1 MATEADVPEAICIA
15 KGEGVDRS
23 LAIEQLDK
31 TVDQCFPV
39 ELSKSKGDLDQH
51 PEIHT
56 DKPFADGEN
65 VQVEYSMKVQSKNNS
80 FGISEGE
87 HFLDPLSEISQADQ
101 SNQAGMEVPKNEA
114 QLQKGT
120 QVGEGVEETG
130 TEENEVIEERKEK
143 FEQDI
148 EKHDIVNA
156 AGIISEKV
164 KTGDANLEVE
174 EVEESTNETTV
185 DQHVQVISNQQDS
198 IKEDVQCLEKEESSE
213 VDIIGA
219 EKADGNAESY
229 HKEASDLLEA
239 TIFQEYEA
247 SISTLDLTDSSFK
260 KDIELETNVHNTS
273 DTNPILQEEFEE
285 ETSTKVTS
293 NDEKD
298 SQQTLQNYEPKE
310 ELQKFPE
317 VTLEDAKAESAI
329 ENAEVISCTEEAR
342 TLQNTPEFF
351 EKEEANP
358 VHCPKENDTITEE
371 VFEATSTEK
380 ETAEHALPE
389 IHTAENHPQEF
400 NEEKSRDYQASVE
413 AADLSTDTEEKKLE
427 EQAIEEKSSSL
438 VEEETT
444 QQISREEEVHATN
457 SKEEEKEADTKC
469 EEPIEVADTTREIE
483 FENIE
488 QRTETNKDL
497 NVPIPEEEAYAEES
511 TKEFVQNNSFLSEVS
526 EVKTKEIIQENHP
539 TVSDYGLV
547 YGEVSQV
554 SALKEAEAEN
564 EEHVNNTPEEKGL
577 QTILTDE
584 TVVETGDHAQAGE
597 NLTSIEK
604 IEKEIQTAE
613 GEGERD
619 LKEFKEEDKE
629 PVDNAGIAPEEGLA
643 TILTDQPALHI
654 EDIELQAE
662 ESVDS
667 KDKSEEQILT
677 AADEGGNGFIEAQT
691 ENKEQ
696 VTDADIASE
705 EKGPETI
712 LTDETALDIKDID
725 VQAEKDF
732 SSKENLEKQVPVVA
746 DEGDTCLKEAEEEKE
761 QEALPTILTGE
772 PPLDIE
778 VIDVQAEES
787 FSPQE
792 KLEELIP
799 AVADEGDTGLKE
811 AEEENKEQVKIT
823 DSAPEEKVTIG
834 ERALDNE
841 DIELQ
846 VEEIV
851 SSKDNLEKQIPTTA
865 DEGDTG
871 LKEPE
876 EENKEQVK
884 SIDIS
889 TEDKGLATI
898 LTDETTHDAEDT
910 DVKAGEYIKS
920 TDIEGE
926 SCSTEPQ
933 EENKEKVTY
942 TGITPEET
950 ILNSQEKLE
959 EQVPVVA
966 DEGDTGLNEAE
977 EENKE
982 QIKSKDTSPEEKGL
996 PIISTDDTALDSDRI
1011 ELQSEENVSSTDNLE
1026 KQIPTEEAEHGLTEA
1041 EAENKEQ
1048 ATITDITT
1056 EVKSVP
1062 TTLTD
1067 QTALD
1072 SEKIELHAEENVNST
1087 DYLEKQIPTAADE
1100 GEDILT
1106 EAKAETKEQVT
1117 ITDIT
1122 PEEKGVATIL
1132 TDERSLEIE
1141 DIDVQ
1146 AEESS
1151 NSKENLE
1158 EEISAAPVL
1167 GDTCVKEDEKEN
1179 KEQVKSSDSSHE
1191 GKGLAT
1197 ILTEETTQDIE
1208 YTDVKAG
1215 ADFNSGDILEKQIPT
1230 AVYEGETDSKEV
1242 EAENKEQVE
1251 TTEIAP
1257 EEKGLATIL
1266 IDETA
1271 EGIEVIDVQAGEIN
1285 SKEVLEKQIPTALDE
1300 GETDLKEAEAD
1311 IKEQV
1316 ETTDIVPEQ
1325 KGVETILSDER
1336 ALDLED
1342 VHVQEQENFN
1352 SNENLESQIPTTV
1365 GEGETDLNEGEA
1377 EIKEQV
1383 KCTETGVEEKDVTT
1397 ILRDETVVEVQD
1409 VDIKA
1414 EEKPIEAG
1422 EGEKKV
1428 GILDDIPV
1436 NVYNTE
1442 LVEEVTV
1449 EQSYQVPSHE
1459 EAEPKIAV
1467 ENEKSEDH
1475 PERNH
1480 MIVEEV
1486 IDEPKITSRDFSEE
1500 QIIEGNVASSTPES
1514 IEEDTVKSSQ
1524 DNEKETIELKE
1535 EGSCTE
1541 NAKDENAS
1549 DLTREYIP
1557 EDAPKQIKDE
1567 HYNAVKSENEIL
1579 EDSQTIEVDE
1589 STTCETKNIEK
1600 SEEIPSTLPVKY
1612 EEVQQGEE
1620 SCTESTKEE
1629 NASDLTREYVPED
1642 ATEQIKDED
1651 CNAVESKNE
1660 ILEDSQI
1667 VQVDEST
1674 TCETKNLETTE
1685 EIPSTLPVKYEE
1697 VQQGEGS
1704 YTESTKE
1711 ENASDLTREY
1721 VLEDA
1726 TEQIKD
1732 EDCNAVKSKNEI
1744 VEDSQIVQVDEST
1757 TCETKNLERSEE
1769 ILSTLPVKYDEVQQ
1783 GEGSSP
1789 APTEPL
1795 KEDHTLSVQVAKDD
1809 DGDNGAVNITET
1821 GAKVPPN
1828 DEEDSPEV
1836 LQKYEPEEEI
1846 TELPHV
1852 KPEETTPESSSENAE
1867 VITCTKEEIQESLDK
1882 EKDTKESDT
1891 SSGEVLETT
1900 ITEALPEIHT
1910 VEDTTERATEYQACI
1925 EAAELST
1932 EGEKEN
1938 SEEQTTREVS
1948 SSLIVETSEESSKE
1962 VEEKNEGQVECKDSI
1977 EEAKSETL
1985 EDTTEPKPVSEEESN
2000 KSLVEDNSFSSEA
2013 SEKEIE
2019 KEIQG
2024 EYSSTVRSFD
2034 SEVVSD
2040 ETGLTEA
2047 TAEDK
2052 EQVETTQIAP
2062 EEKDNEGTDVHN
2074 TELVGEAIVEPS
2086 FQVQTLEE
2094 KAAPKLEVED
2104 ETDKSDDLPEKNNKI
2119 CEEVL
2124 DEPKITDRVFNEE
2137 QITEGNIANLT
2148 IEPIEEQETV
2158 KDCQSE
2164 EKETEKLNEEGS
2176 SIENTKEGNANDIST
2191 ECVPEDIDEKLKEC
2205 IEETVE
2211 SKEQIIEGKVA
2222 SFTPESIED
2231 DTVKNSED
2239 SEKETIELKEEGSCT
2254 ESIKEENASE
2264 LSPEYIQ
2271 EDGSKNFKDDKEDAL
2286 KSEEEILEDSQTVG
2300 LDESTTCET
2309 INVER
2314 SEETLSALPVKHDEG
2329 SSPAPTEASK
2339 QENIDEDTSS
2349 VQETKDKDGAV
2360 TVTEAS
2366 AEVPSN
2372 DEDDSPHVLQKYEP
2386 EEELTILR
2394 DVPPEEMKPEPS
2406 SEIEEV
2412 ITCTKEETQESLD
2425 KEKDTKESDTSTGEA
2440 CIEAAELS
2448 TEGEKEEQT
2457 TQEVSSSP
2465 IGEETAEES
2474 SKEEE
2479 KKEAHEECKEA
2490 IERDSSFLSK
2500 ASEKEIEK
2508 EIQGEYSS
2516 TVRSFDS
2523 EVASGERGL
2532 KEAPEQVE
2540 TTHIAPEE
2548 KDIGSKDIYNTEL
2561 VGETVEPSS
2570 QVQTLEEE
2578 VETKLVV
2585 EDETEKSDDHPE
2597 KGDKICEEVLDEP
2610 KITDRD
2616 FHEEQITEGNVAS
2629 CASESVEEGTV
2640 KDYQADE
2647 KERGSDE
2654 MSLMEATTED
2664 KEQVETTQIAP
2675 EEKDNEDTNVYNTEL
2690 VGETVEPSF
2699 QVQTVEPSFQEQII
2713 EGKVTSFTPESIED
2727 DTVKNS
2733 QDSEKEIIE
2742 LKEEESCTESI
2753 KEENASELSPEYIQ
2767 EDGSKNFKD
2776 DKEDALKSEEEI
2788 LEDSQTVG
2796 VVEST
2801 TCETVNV
2808 ERSEDTLIALPAKYD
2823 EGSSPAPTEASK
2835 QENIDEDTSSV
2846 QETKD
2851 NYGAVTV
2858 TETSAEV
2865 PSNDEDDSPQVLQKY
2880 EPEEELTILRDV
2892 QPEEMKPEPSSEIE
2906 EVITCT
2912 KEETQESLDKEK
2924 DTKESDTSTGEACIE
2939 AAELSTEGEKEK
2951 QTTQEVSSSPIEE
2964 TTEESS
2970 KEEEKKK
2977 AHEECKEAIEGDSSL
2992 LSKASEKEIEKE
3004 IQGEYSSTIRSFDS
3018 EVVSDEKGL
3027 TGATEQVETTHIAP
3041 EEKDIG
3047 GKDVYNTELVGETVE
3062 PSSQVQ
3068 TLEEEVETKLEVED
3082 ETDKS
3087 DDHPEKRDKICE
3099 EVLDEPKITDRDF
3112 HEEQIT
3118 EGNVASCASE
3128 SVEEGTVKDY
3138 QADEKER
3145 GSDETSLME
3154 ATTEDKEQVETTQI
3168 APEEKDNE
3176 GTDVHNTELVGEA
3189 IVEPSF
3195 QVQTLE
3201 EKAAPKLEVED
3212 DTDKSDDLPEKNNKI
3227 CEEVLDDPKITYRDF
3242 NEEQI
3247 TEGIVANLTTEP
3259 IEEQEMVKDYQGK
3272 ERETEKSNEEGSSIE
3287 NIKEGNANDISTE
3300 CVPEDIDEKLKECI
3314 EEAVESKEQIIE
3326 GNFVT
3331 STPELIEEDTVKNS
3345 QDSEKETIELKEEGT
3360 CTESIKEENATELSP
3375 EYIQEDGS
3383 KKFKDDK
3390 EDALKSEEQI
3400 LEDSQTVGVVE
3411 STTCETVNV
3420 ERSEDILIALPAK
3433 YDEGSSPAPT
3443 EASKQENID
3452 EDTSS
3457 VQETKDNYGAV
3468 TVTETSAE
3476 VPSNDEDD
3484 SPQVLQKYEP
3494 EEELTILRDV
3504 QPEEMKPEPSSEIE
3518 EVITCTKEETQESLD
3533 KEKDTKES
3541 DISTGEACIEAAELS
3556 TEGEKEE
3563 QTTQEV
3569 SSSPIEET
3577 TEESSKEEEKKKAH
3591 EECKETIEGDSSFLS
3606 KASEKEIEKEIQG
3619 EYSSTVRS
3627 FDSEVASGERGLTEA
3642 TEQVETTHIAPEEK
3656 DIGGKDVYNTELVG
3670 ETVEPSSQVQ
3680 TLEEVETKLE
3690 VEDETDKSDDR
3701 PEKSDKI
3708 CEVVLDEPE
3717 TTDRDFHEEQITEGN
3732 VASCAS
3738 GSVEEETVT
3747 DDQGEE
3753 RETEKLN
3760 EEGSSIEN
3768 TKESNSND
3776 ISTESVPKD
3785 TVKECTGEAVESKQ
3799 EILQESQKDDR
3810 DEETFPIK
3818 VAGDNDDYNGT
3829 VVLPEASA
3837 EVTSIGEESSEVTQI
3852 LELGEKHAQVE
3863 TSDLADEIEVRDL
3876 EDKVSVAETT
3886 EEETKE
3892 VEVSKL
3898 ALEKLDS
3905 DAPEEETTESSEVV
3919 PESDTK
3925 STDVVAQDEIIDD
3938 QTLDEGISKEPSTLL
3953 SEEKEVK
3960 ASEDEHAKE
3969 AEVPTEE
3976 DRGDLLAARS
3986 VEESCLPKEEP
3997 RELKVSEL
4005 ALERLD
4011 TGENEEETKETSETV
4026 SKSDSQS
4033 IGVVSEDEITT
4044 YQTQCEGEKE
4054 VKASELVQET
4064 LVADAPEE
4072 ETKDGSAM
4080 VPKVDSESIG
4090 ELVKE
4095 EIIADQT
4102 LPDVISTEQL
4112 QIPYTALVPE
4122 EKELKA
4128 SEHEHETTSVDKN
4141 IEGENPKEVEVPADE
4156 DKQELSAA
4164 TPTETCLQTE
4174 ESRDTELA
4182 LHKLDAGETEEEMK
4196 ETFETVTKSDSQSV
4210 VVASGDDMVV
4220 DQTPCEG
4227 ITDTPLSKER
4237 ELGASEALEKL
4248 DDEDTEEIK
4257 EGPEIVPKFDSGIIE
4272 VVSNDE
4278 ITIDQTFNEGVMK
4291 EQIQSPSSTLLPE
4304 EKEHETTAQDKSTEQ
4319 ECTKEVEVSA
4329 DEDTQ
4334 ALLAARP
4341 VEEECLQKEE
4351 PSELNVSELALEK
4364 LDAGD
4369 TEEANETFKTVS
4381 RSDFPSIAADT
4392 KEEITADETLSKGV
4406 TDIPLEIPS
4415 YTSLHEEKEP
4425 KASELD
4431 LEKLD
4436 ADTPEEEIKEGSEVI
4451 PQSVSQS
4458 SCEVSKDDI
4467 ITDQL
4472 EIPSSAPLPD
4482 EKELK
4487 ASEHEPETIIDDKNI
4502 EDENLKEVEEPTD
4515 EATKDVFVARSVEE
4529 TCLQKEEPSE
4539 LKVPELAPEK
4549 LEADETVEVKEIF
4562 ERVSKSDSQSIN
4574 AVSKDDTI
4582 ADQTLCDVKT
4592 DMPLDIPSYTS
4603 VPKENEEAKEDVTE
4617 LALEKLDADATEEV
4631 KKGSEVTPKSDLQST
4646 DVVVKDEIIADQVL
4660 HEGITKEQ
4668 LLIQS
4673 STLPPEEK
4681 ELNETEHELGTATQ
4695 DKNREEEYAKEIEV
4709 TADGDKGDVFVASS
4723 EEKTHLQKEEP
4734 RELKVSEL
4742 SPENV
4747 GEGEEEI
4754 TATFESTDA
4763 VSREETIAE
4772 QALHQNDEQLQ
4783 IASPTLLP
4791 KEKEEATE
4799 QKEELEDCKVLEL
4812 SPKGETEKETKEA
4825 FETAPEVSSQS
4836 IGELPTDEIVN
4847 QILISEEKKCENT
4860 TTINN
4865 AGEESMSVVETPN
4878 DEGRIDTKSAEETSI
4893 PIEEPRE
4900 LNVSDLDPSSQYTE
4914 RDSSNEVHEEKDIYI
4929 DSNEAK
4935 KNEASNEEKNLK
4947 VATSDSKAEDSCE
4960 TTIEANQTA
4969 KIQVPNEEI
4978 KEEKEVAKDSQLISI
4993 GEVNTRESQQ
5003 ENESRQEKYPEEK
5016 NDTFT
5021 APSEHHH
5028 EVPEVDKTGSAS
5040 EDIEKQVKPDDKSSM
5055 DHSQDEAEGRI
5066 QETVIHLGLENQ
5078 GDEINCENSTT
5089 EVTYPVEKDSSV
5101 EVFQG
5106 VLGVEETDKT
5116 TQNTKQLEK
5125 ESHATDIP
5133 SSKDDALNF
5142 LQDPKLEDSKPSN
5155 DTLVARETKEE
5166 KFCESGIETADPTS
5180 AQISLS
5186 ERLMDESTKERM
5198 KVVTHLTEEKEPTV
5212 GKELQANEAEE
5223 EEHENVEEAKT
5234 DEDTEHKRAYQ
5245 GYDEPVIVEASRDTE
5260 VKVTPKKSHNILS
5273 GMGSKVK
5280 HSISKVKKAIIG
5292 KSSNSKTQS
5301 EK

>member
-2479 KKEAHEECKEA
+2479 KK
-2490 IERDSSFLSK
+2490 
-2500 ASEKEIEK
+2500 
-2508 EIQGEYSS
+2508 
-2516 TVRSFDS
+2516 
-2523 EVASGERGL
+2523 
-2532 KEAPEQVE
+2532 
-2540 TTHIAPEE
+2540 
-2548 KDIGSKDIYNTEL
+2548 
-2561 VGETVEPSS
+2561 
-2570 QVQTLEEE
+2570 
-2578 VETKLVV
+2578 
-2585 EDETEKSDDHPE
+2585 
-2597 KGDKICEEVLDEP
+2597 
-2610 KITDRD
+2610 
-2616 FHEEQITEGNVAS
+2616 
-2629 CASESVEEGTV
+2629 
-2640 KDYQADE
+2640 
-2647 KERGSDE
+2647 
-2654 MSLMEATTED
+2654 
-2664 KEQVETTQIAP
+2664 
-2675 EEKDNEDTNVYNTEL
+2675 
-2690 VGETVEPSF
+2690 
-2699 QVQTVEPSFQEQII
+2699 
-2713 EGKVTSFTPESIED
+2713 
-2727 DTVKNS
+2727 
-2733 QDSEKEIIE
+2733 
-2742 LKEEESCTESI
+2742 
-2753 KEENASELSPEYIQ
+2753 
-2767 EDGSKNFKD
+2767 
-2776 DKEDALKSEEEI
+2776 
-2788 LEDSQTVG
+2788 
-2796 VVEST
+2796 
-2801 TCETVNV
+2801 
-2808 ERSEDTLIALPAKYD
+2808 
-2823 EGSSPAPTEASK
+2823 
-2835 QENIDEDTSSV
+2835 
-2846 QETKD
+2846 
-2851 NYGAVTV
+2851 
-2858 TETSAEV
+2858 
-2865 PSNDEDDSPQVLQKY
+2865 
-2880 EPEEELTILRDV
+2880 
-2892 QPEEMKPEPSSEIE
+2892 
-2906 EVITCT
+2906 
-2912 KEETQESLDKEK
+2912 
-2924 DTKESDTSTGEACIE
+2924 
-2939 AAELSTEGEKEK
+2939 
-2951 QTTQEVSSSPIEE
+2951 
-2964 TTEESS
+2964 
-2970 KEEEKKK
+2970 
-2977 AHEECKEAIEGDSSL
+2977 
-2992 LSKASEKEIEKE
+2992 
-3004 IQGEYSSTIRSFDS
+3004 
-3018 EVVSDEKGL
+3018 
-3027 TGATEQVETTHIAP
+3027 
-3041 EEKDIG
+3041 
-3047 GKDVYNTELVGETVE
+3047 
-3062 PSSQVQ
+3062 
-3068 TLEEEVETKLEVED
+3068 
-3082 ETDKS
+3082 
-3087 DDHPEKRDKICE
+3087 
-3099 EVLDEPKITDRDF
+3099 
-3112 HEEQIT
+3112 
-3118 EGNVASCASE
+3118 
-3128 SVEEGTVKDY
+3128 
-3138 QADEKER
+3138 
-3145 GSDETSLME
+3145 
-3154 ATTEDKEQVETTQI
+3154 
-3168 APEEKDNE
+3168 
-3176 GTDVHNTELVGEA
+3176 
-3189 IVEPSF
+3189 
-3195 QVQTLE
+3195 
-3201 EKAAPKLEVED
+3201 
-3212 DTDKSDDLPEKNNKI
+3212 
-3227 CEEVLDDPKITYRDF
+3227 
-3242 NEEQI
+3242 
-3247 TEGIVANLTTEP
+3247 
-3259 IEEQEMVKDYQGK
+3259 
-3272 ERETEKSNEEGSSIE
+3272 
-3287 NIKEGNANDISTE
+3287 
-3300 CVPEDIDEKLKECI
+3300 
-3314 EEAVESKEQIIE
+3314 
-3326 GNFVT
+3326 
-3331 STPELIEEDTVKNS
+3331 
-3345 QDSEKETIELKEEGT
+3345 
-3360 CTESIKEENATELSP
+3360 
-3375 EYIQEDGS
+3375 
-3383 KKFKDDK
+3383 
-3390 EDALKSEEQI
+3390 
-3400 LEDSQTVGVVE
+3400 
-3411 STTCETVNV
+3411 
-3420 ERSEDILIALPAK
+3420 
-3433 YDEGSSPAPT
+3433 
-3443 EASKQENID
+3443 
-3452 EDTSS
+3452 
-3457 VQETKDNYGAV
+3457 
-3468 TVTETSAE
+3468 
-3476 VPSNDEDD
+3476 
-3484 SPQVLQKYEP
+3484 
-3494 EEELTILRDV
+3494 
-3504 QPEEMKPEPSSEIE
+3504 
-3518 EVITCTKEETQESLD
+3518 
-3533 KEKDTKES
+3533 
-3541 DISTGEACIEAAELS
+3541 
-3556 TEGEKEE
+3556 
-3563 QTTQEV
+3563 
-3569 SSSPIEET
+3569 
-3577 TEESSKEEEKKKAH
+3577 KAH

>member
-2808 ERSEDTLIALPAKYD
+2808 ERSED
-2823 EGSSPAPTEASK
+2823 
-2835 QENIDEDTSSV
+2835 
-2846 QETKD
+2846 
-2851 NYGAVTV
+2851 
-2858 TETSAEV
+2858 
-2865 PSNDEDDSPQVLQKY
+2865 
-2880 EPEEELTILRDV
+2880 
-2892 QPEEMKPEPSSEIE
+2892 
-2906 EVITCT
+2906 
-2912 KEETQESLDKEK
+2912 
-2924 DTKESDTSTGEACIE
+2924 
-2939 AAELSTEGEKEK
+2939 
-2951 QTTQEVSSSPIEE
+2951 
-2964 TTEESS
+2964 
-2970 KEEEKKK
+2970 
-2977 AHEECKEAIEGDSSL
+2977 
-2992 LSKASEKEIEKE
+2992 
-3004 IQGEYSSTIRSFDS
+3004 
-3018 EVVSDEKGL
+3018 
-3027 TGATEQVETTHIAP
+3027 
-3041 EEKDIG
+3041 
-3047 GKDVYNTELVGETVE
+3047 
-3062 PSSQVQ
+3062 
-3068 TLEEEVETKLEVED
+3068 
-3082 ETDKS
+3082 
-3087 DDHPEKRDKICE
+3087 
-3099 EVLDEPKITDRDF
+3099 
-3112 HEEQIT
+3112 
-3118 EGNVASCASE
+3118 
-3128 SVEEGTVKDY
+3128 
-3138 QADEKER
+3138 
-3145 GSDETSLME
+3145 
-3154 ATTEDKEQVETTQI
+3154 
-3168 APEEKDNE
+3168 
-3176 GTDVHNTELVGEA
+3176 
-3189 IVEPSF
+3189 
-3195 QVQTLE
+3195 
-3201 EKAAPKLEVED
+3201 
-3212 DTDKSDDLPEKNNKI
+3212 
-3227 CEEVLDDPKITYRDF
+3227 
-3242 NEEQI
+3242 
-3247 TEGIVANLTTEP
+3247 
-3259 IEEQEMVKDYQGK
+3259 
-3272 ERETEKSNEEGSSIE
+3272 
-3287 NIKEGNANDISTE
+3287 
-3300 CVPEDIDEKLKECI
+3300 
-3314 EEAVESKEQIIE
+3314 
-3326 GNFVT
+3326 
-3331 STPELIEEDTVKNS
+3331 
-3345 QDSEKETIELKEEGT
+3345 
-3360 CTESIKEENATELSP
+3360 
-3375 EYIQEDGS
+3375 
-3383 KKFKDDK
+3383 
-3390 EDALKSEEQI
+3390 
-3400 LEDSQTVGVVE
+3400 
-3411 STTCETVNV
+3411 
-3420 ERSEDILIALPAK
+3420 ILIALPAK

-3708 CEVVLDEPE
+3708 CEQVLDEPE

>member
-2654 MSLMEATTED
+2654 
-2664 KEQVETTQIAP
+2664 
-2675 EEKDNEDTNVYNTEL
+2675 
-2690 VGETVEPSF
+2690 
-2699 QVQTVEPSFQEQII
+2699 
-2713 EGKVTSFTPESIED
+2713 
-2727 DTVKNS
+2727 
-2733 QDSEKEIIE
+2733 
-2742 LKEEESCTESI
+2742 
-2753 KEENASELSPEYIQ
+2753 
-2767 EDGSKNFKD
+2767 
-2776 DKEDALKSEEEI
+2776 
-2788 LEDSQTVG
+2788 
-2796 VVEST
+2796 
-2801 TCETVNV
+2801 
-2808 ERSEDTLIALPAKYD
+2808 
-2823 EGSSPAPTEASK
+2823 
-2835 QENIDEDTSSV
+2835 
-2846 QETKD
+2846 
-2851 NYGAVTV
+2851 
-2858 TETSAEV
+2858 
-2865 PSNDEDDSPQVLQKY
+2865 
-2880 EPEEELTILRDV
+2880 
-2892 QPEEMKPEPSSEIE
+2892 
-2906 EVITCT
+2906 
-2912 KEETQESLDKEK
+2912 
-2924 DTKESDTSTGEACIE
+2924 
-2939 AAELSTEGEKEK
+2939 
-2951 QTTQEVSSSPIEE
+2951 
-2964 TTEESS
+2964 
-2970 KEEEKKK
+2970 
-2977 AHEECKEAIEGDSSL
+2977 
-2992 LSKASEKEIEKE
+2992 
-3004 IQGEYSSTIRSFDS
+3004 
-3018 EVVSDEKGL
+3018 
-3027 TGATEQVETTHIAP
+3027 
-3041 EEKDIG
+3041 
-3047 GKDVYNTELVGETVE
+3047 
-3062 PSSQVQ
+3062 
-3068 TLEEEVETKLEVED
+3068 
-3082 ETDKS
+3082 
-3087 DDHPEKRDKICE
+3087 
-3099 EVLDEPKITDRDF
+3099 
-3112 HEEQIT
+3112 
-3118 EGNVASCASE
+3118 
-3128 SVEEGTVKDY
+3128 
-3138 QADEKER
+3138 
-3145 GSDETSLME
+3145 TSLME

-3708 CEVVLDEPE
+3708 CEQVLDEPE

>member
-1 MATEADVPEAICIA
+1 MATEADVPEAICIE

-39 ELSKSKGDLDQH
+39 ELNKSKGDLDQH

-65 VQVEYSMKVQSKNNS
+65 VQVEYSMKVESKNNS

-101 SNQAGMEVPKNEA
+101 SNQAGMEIPKNEA

-120 QVGEGVEETG
+120 QVGGGVEETG

-143 FEQDI
+143 LEQDV

-156 AGIISEKV
+156 AGIISV
-164 KTGDANLEVE
+164 MAKTGDANLEVE
-174 EVEESTNETTV
+174 EVEASTNETTV

-198 IKEDVQCLEKEESSE
+198 IKEDVQCLEKEAESSE
-213 VDIIGA
+213 VDTKGA
-219 EKADGNAESY
+219 EKASGNGESY
-229 HKEASDLLEA
+229 SKEASDLLEA
-239 TIFQEYEA
+239 TTFQEYEA
-247 SISTLDLTDSSFK
+247 STSTLDLTNSSLK
-260 KDIELETNVHNTS
+260 KDMELETNVHNSS

-285 ETSTKVTS
+285 GTSTKVTS
-293 NDEKD
+293 NDEED
-298 SQQTLQNYEPKE
+298 SQQTLQNYELKE
-310 ELQKFPE
+310 ELQKLPE
-317 VTLEDAKAESAI
+317 VTPEDAKTESAM
-329 ENAEVISCTEEAR
+329 ENAEVISCTEQER
-342 TLQNTPEFF
+342 TMQSTPEYS

-358 VHCPKENDTITEE
+358 VHCPKENATMTEE
-371 VFEATSTEK
+371 VFEAASTEQ

-413 AADLSTDTEEKKLE
+413 AAYLSTDTDEKNLE
-427 EQAIEEKSSSL
+427 EQAIQEKSSSL

-469 EEPIEVADTTREIE
+469 EEPIEVADATREIE
-483 FENIE
+483 FETIE

-511 TKEFVQNNSFLSEVS
+511 TKAFVQNNSFLSEVS
-526 EVKTKEIIQENHP
+526 EVKTKEIIQEDHP
-539 TVSDYGLV
+539 TVGDYGLV
-547 YGEVSQV
+547 SGEVSQV
-554 SALKEAEAEN
+554 SASKEAEAEN

-584 TVVETGDHAQAGE
+584 TVVETEDHAQAGE
-597 NLTSIEK
+597 NLTSKEK

-619 LKEFKEEDKE
+619 LKEIEEENKE

-643 TILTDQPALHI
+643 TILTDQSALQI
-654 EDIELQAE
+654 EDIELHAE
-662 ESVDS
+662 ENVNS
-667 KDKSEEQILT
+667 KDKSEEQIPT
-677 AADEGGNGFIEAQT
+677 VADEGGNGLIEAQT
-691 ENKEQ
+691 ENNEQ
-696 VTDADIASE
+696 VTDTDIASE
-705 EKGPETI
+705 EKGLETI
-712 LTDETALDIKDID
+712 LTDEMALDIKDID

-732 SSKENLEKQVPVVA
+732 RSKESSEKQVPVVA

-761 QEALPTILTGE
+761 QETLPTILKGE

-823 DSAPEEKVTIG
+823 DSAPEVKVTIG

-865 DEGDTG
+865 LEGDTG

-889 TEDKGLATI
+889 TEEKGLATI
-898 LTDETTHDAEDT
+898 LTDETTHNAEDT
-910 DVKAGEYIKS
+910 DVEGGEYIKS
-920 TDIEGE
+920 KDIEGE

-933 EENKEKVTY
+933 EENKEEKVTY
-942 TGITPEET
+942 TGITPEGT

-982 QIKSKDTSPEEKGL
+982 QIKGKDTSPEEKGL
-996 PIISTDDTALDSDRI
+996 PIISTDDTALDSVKI

-1026 KQIPTEEAEHGLTEA
+1026 KQIPTEEAERGLTET

-1048 ATITDITT
+1048 ATITDITP

-1106 EAKAETKEQVT
+1106 EAEAESKEQVT
-1117 ITDIT
+1117 INDIT
-1122 PEEKGVATIL
+1122 PEEKGVVTIL

-1158 EEISAAPVL
+1158 EEISAASVL
-1167 GDTCVKEDEKEN
+1167 GDTCVKEDEEEST
-1179 KEQVKSSDSSHE
+1179 EQVKSSNSSHE

-1285 SKEVLEKQIPTALDE
+1285 SKEVLEKQIPTAVDE

-1383 KCTETGVEEKDVTT
+1383 KCTETAVEEKDVTT

-1422 EGEKKV
+1422 EGEKV

-1467 ENEKSEDH
+1467 EDEKSEDH

-1500 QIIEGNVASSTPES
+1500 QIIEGNVVSSTPES

-1567 HYNAVKSENEIL
+1567 QYNAVKSENEIL

-1589 STTCETKNIEK
+1589 RTTCETKNIEK

-1612 EEVQQGEE
+1612 EEVQQGEG

-1629 NASDLTREYVPED
+1629 NANDHTREYVPED
-1642 ATEQIKDED
+1642 ATERIKDED
-1651 CNAVESKNE
+1651 CNTVESKNE
-1660 ILEDSQI
+1660 VLEDSQT
-1667 VQVDEST
+1667 VEVDEST

-1685 EIPSTLPVKYEE
+1685 EIPSTLPVKYDE

-1711 ENASDLTREY
+1711 ENASHLTREY
-1721 VLEDA
+1721 VPEDA

-1732 EDCNAVKSKNEI
+1732 EDCNAVKSENEI
-1744 VEDSQIVQVDEST
+1744 LEDEST

-1795 KEDHTLSVQVAKDD
+1795 KEEDTLSVQVAKDD

-1867 VITCTKEEIQESLDK
+1867 VITCRKEEIQESLDK

-1910 VEDTTERATEYQACI
+1910 VEDPAERATEYQACI

-1962 VEEKNEGQVECKDSI
+1962 EEEKNEGQVECKDSI
-1977 EEAKSETL
+1977 EEVKSETL
-1985 EDTTEPKPVSEEESN
+1985 EDTTEPKPISEEESN
-2000 KSLVEDNSFSSEA
+2000 KSLVQDNSFSLEA

-2034 SEVVSD
+2034 SKVVSN

-2047 TAEDK
+2047 TTEDK
-2052 EQVETTQIAP
+2052 EQVKTTHISS

-2074 TELVGEAIVEPS
+2074 TELVRETLVEPS
-2086 FQVQTLEE
+2086 FQVQTLEDE
-2094 KAAPKLEVED
+2094 AAPKLEVED
-2104 ETDKSDDLPEKNNKI
+2104 ETNKSDDLPEKNNKI
-2119 CEEVL
+2119 CEEEVH
-2124 DEPKITDRVFNEE
+2124 DGPKITDRDFNEE
-2137 QITEGNIANLT
+2137 QITEANVANLT
-2148 IEPIEEQETV
+2148 TEPVQEQETG
-2158 KDCQSE
+2158 KDYQAE
-2164 EKETEKLNEEGS
+2164 ERETERSYEEGS
-2176 SIENTKEGNANDIST
+2176 SIENIKEGNASDIST

-2205 IEETVE
+2205 IEEAVE
-2211 SKEQIIEGKVA
+2211 SKEQIIEGK
-2222 SFTPESIED
+2222 
-2231 DTVKNSED
+2231 
-2239 SEKETIELKEEGSCT
+2239 
-2254 ESIKEENASE
+2254 
-2264 LSPEYIQ
+2264 
-2271 EDGSKNFKDDKEDAL
+2271 
-2286 KSEEEILEDSQTVG
+2286 
-2300 LDESTTCET
+2300 
-2309 INVER
+2309 
-2314 SEETLSALPVKHDEG
+2314 
-2329 SSPAPTEASK
+2329 
-2339 QENIDEDTSS
+2339 
-2349 VQETKDKDGAV
+2349 
-2360 TVTEAS
+2360 
-2366 AEVPSN
+2366 
-2372 DEDDSPHVLQKYEP
+2372 
-2386 EEELTILR
+2386 
-2394 DVPPEEMKPEPS
+2394 
-2406 SEIEEV
+2406 
-2412 ITCTKEETQESLD
+2412 
-2425 KEKDTKESDTSTGEA
+2425 
-2440 CIEAAELS
+2440 AA
-2448 TEGEKEEQT
+2448 
-2457 TQEVSSSP
+2457 
-2465 IGEETAEES
+2465 
-2474 SKEEE
+2474 
-2479 KKEAHEECKEA
+2479 
-2490 IERDSSFLSK
+2490 
-2500 ASEKEIEK
+2500 
-2508 EIQGEYSS
+2508 
-2516 TVRSFDS
+2516 
-2523 EVASGERGL
+2523 
-2532 KEAPEQVE
+2532 
-2540 TTHIAPEE
+2540 
-2548 KDIGSKDIYNTEL
+2548 
-2561 VGETVEPSS
+2561 
-2570 QVQTLEEE
+2570 
-2578 VETKLVV
+2578 
-2585 EDETEKSDDHPE
+2585 
-2597 KGDKICEEVLDEP
+2597 
-2610 KITDRD
+2610 
-2616 FHEEQITEGNVAS
+2616 
-2629 CASESVEEGTV
+2629 
-2640 KDYQADE
+2640 
-2647 KERGSDE
+2647 
-2654 MSLMEATTED
+2654 
-2664 KEQVETTQIAP
+2664 
-2675 EEKDNEDTNVYNTEL
+2675 
-2690 VGETVEPSF
+2690 
-2699 QVQTVEPSFQEQII
+2699 
-2713 EGKVTSFTPESIED
+2713 SFTPESIED

-2733 QDSEKEIIE
+2733 QDSEKETIE

-2788 LEDSQTVG
+2788 LEDSQTLG

-2808 ERSEDTLIALPAKYD
+2808 ERSEDIFIALPAKYD

-2851 NYGAVTV
+2851 KDGEVTV
-2858 TETSAEV
+2858 TETSAEA

-2880 EPEEELTILRDV
+2880 EPEEELTILQDA

-2912 KEETQESLDKEK
+2912 KEETQESLDKEN
-2924 DTKESDTSTGEACIE
+2924 DTKESDASTGEACIE
-2939 AAELSTEGEKEK
+2939 AAELSTEGEKEE
-2951 QTTQEVSSSPIEE
+2951 QTTQEVSSSPIGEE
-2964 TTEESS
+2964 TTDESS
-2970 KEEEKKK
+2970 KEEEKKE
-2977 AHEECKEAIEGDSSL
+2977 AHEECKEAIEGESSFS
-2992 LSKASEKEIEKE
+2992 SKASEKEIKKE
-3004 IQGEYSSTIRSFDS
+3004 IQGEYSSTVRSFDS
-3018 EVVSDEKGL
+3018 EVVSDERGL
-3027 TGATEQVETTHIAP
+3027 TEATEQVETTHIAP

-3087 DDHPEKRDKICE
+3087 DDHPEKGDKICE
-3099 EVLDEPKITDRDF
+3099 EVLDEPKITDTDF

-3145 GSDETSLME
+3145 GSDETSLMV

-3168 APEEKDNE
+3168 APEEKYNE
-3176 GTDVHNTELVGEA
+3176 GTDVYNTELVGET
-3189 IVEPSF
+3189 VEPSF
-3195 QVQTLE
+3195 QGQTLE
-3201 EKAAPKLEVED
+3201 EEATPKLEVED
-3212 DTDKSDDLPEKNNKI
+3212 DNDKSDDLPEKNNKI
-3227 CEEVLDDPKITYRDF
+3227 CEEVLDEPKITDRDF

-3247 TEGIVANLTTEP
+3247 TEGIVTNLTTEP

-3272 ERETEKSNEEGSSIE
+3272 ERETEMSNEEGSSIE

-3300 CVPEDIDEKLKECI
+3300 CVPEDTGEKLKECI

-3383 KKFKDDK
+3383 KKFNDDK

-3420 ERSEDILIALPAK
+3420 KRSEDILIALPAK

-3457 VQETKDNYGAV
+3457 VQETKDNDGAV

-3494 EEELTILRDV
+3494 EEELTILRDM

-3533 KEKDTKES
+3533 KEKDAKES
-3541 DISTGEACIEAAELS
+3541 DTSTGEACIEAAELS

-3569 SSSPIEET
+3569 SSSLIGEET
-3577 TEESSKEEEKKKAH
+3577 TEESPEEEENKEEAH
-3591 EECKETIEGDSSFLS
+3591 EECKEAIEGDSSFLS

-3627 FDSEVASGERGLTEA
+3627 FDSEVASVERGLTEA
-3642 TEQVETTHIAPEEK
+3642 TEQVETTCIAPEEKDIEGTDVYNTELVEPSFQVQTLEEEVTPKLEVEDETDKSDDLPEKNNKICEEVLDEPKITDRDCNEEQITEANVANLTTEPVQEQETVKDYQAEERETERLNEEGSSIENIKEGNASDISTECVPEDIDEKLKECIEEAAESKKQIIEGNVTSLTPESIEEDTVKNSQDSEKETIELKEEGTCTESIKEENATELSPEYIQEDGSKKFNDDKEDALKSEEQILEDSQTVGVVESTTCETVNVERSEDTLIALPAKYDEGSSPAPTEASKQEDIEEDTSSVQETKDKDGAVTVTETSAEAPSNDEDDSPQVLQKYEPEEELTILRDLPPEEMKPELSSEIEELITCTKEETQESLDKEKDAKESDTSTGEACIEAAELKEEQITQEVSSSLIGEETTGESSKEEEKMEAHEECKEPIEGDSSVLLKAAEKEIEKEIQGEYSSTVRSFDSEVVSDKRDLKEATEQVETPHIAPEEK

-3680 TLEEVETKLE
+3680 TLEEEGETKLE
-3690 VEDETDKSDDR
+3690 VEEETDKSDDH
-3701 PEKSDKI
+3701 PEKGDKI
-3708 CEVVLDEPE
+3708 CEEVRDEPKI
-3717 TTDRDFHEEQITEGN
+3717 TDRDFNEEQITRGN

-3738 GSVEEETVT
+3738 GSVEEETVK
-3747 DDQGEE
+3747 DDQGDQKE
-3753 RETEKLN
+3753 RDGSN

-3768 TKESNSND
+3768 IKEGNASV

-3785 TVKECTGEAVESKQ
+3785 IVEERTGEAVESKQ

-3818 VAGDNDDYNGT
+3818 VAEDNDDYNST
-3829 VVLPEASA
+3829 VVLSEAGA
-3837 EVTSIGEESSEVTQI
+3837 EVTSIGEESSEVAQI

-3863 TSDLADEIEVRDL
+3863 ASNLADEIEVRDL

-3892 VEVSKL
+3892 VELSNL

-3919 PESDTK
+3919 PEFDSK
-3925 STDVVAQDEIIDD
+3925 STDVVAQDEVTAD
-3938 QTLDEGISKEPSTLL
+3938 QTLDEEISKEPSTLP

-3976 DRGDLLAARS
+3976 DRGDLLAARTA
-3986 VEESCLPKEEP
+3986 EETCLPKEEP

-4011 TGENEEETKETSETV
+4011 AGETEEETKENSEMV
-4026 SKSDSQS
+4026 SKFDSQSIGVVSELALERLDAGETEEETKENSEMVSNFDSQS
-4033 IGVVSEDEITT
+4033 IGVVSED
-4044 YQTQCEGEKE
+4044 QTQCEGEKE
-4054 VKASELVQET
+4054 EKTSELVQET
-4064 LVADAPEE
+4064 LDADAPEE

-4080 VPKVDSESIG
+4080 VPKVDSESID

-4095 EIIADQT
+4095 DIIADQT
-4102 LPDVISTEQL
+4102 LPEGISTEQL
-4112 QIPYTALVPE
+4112 QIPSTALLPK
-4122 EKELKA
+4122 EKELEA

-4141 IEGENPKEVEVPADE
+4141 IEKDNLKEVEVPADE
-4156 DKQELSAA
+4156 DKQELFAA

-4174 ESRDTELA
+4174 EPRDSELA
-4182 LHKLDAGETEEEMK
+4182 LHKLDAGETEDEIK

-4210 VVASGDDMVV
+4210 VVACGDEIVV
-4220 DQTPCEG
+4220 DQTLCEG

-4237 ELGASEALEKL
+4237 ELGASELALEKL
-4248 DDEDTEEIK
+4248 DAVNTEEIK
-4257 EGPEIVPKFDSGIIE
+4257 ESPEIVPKFDSGII
-4272 VVSNDE
+4272 VVSSDE
-4278 ITIDQTFNEGVMK
+4278 ITIDQTLNEEIMK

-4304 EKEHETTAQDKSTEQ
+4304 EKEHETSEPEHETTTQDKSTEQ
-4319 ECTKEVEVSA
+4319 ECTKEVEMSA
-4329 DEDTQ
+4329 DDNMQ
-4334 ALLAARP
+4334 APLAARP

-4351 PSELNVSELALEK
+4351 PSVLGVS
-4364 LDAGD
+4364 
-4369 TEEANETFKTVS
+4369 EEANETFETVS
-4381 RSDFPSIAADT
+4381 RSDFPSIAADP
-4392 KEEITADETLSKGV
+4392 KEEITADKTLSEGV
-4406 TDIPLEIPS
+4406 TDIRIEISS
-4415 YTSLHEEKEP
+4415 YTPLHEEKEP

-4436 ADTPEEEIKEGSEVI
+4436 ADTTEEEIKEGSEVI

-4458 SCEVSKDDI
+4458 SCEVSKDEI
-4467 ITDQL
+4467 IADQL
-4472 EIPSSAPLPD
+4472 EVPSSALLPD
-4482 EKELK
+4482 ENELK
-4487 ASEHEPETIIDDKNI
+4487 ASEHEHETIIDDKTI

-4515 EATKDVFVARSVEE
+4515 EASLDILAARSAEE
-4529 TCLQKEEPSE
+4529 TCLRKEEPSG
-4539 LKVPELAPEK
+4539 LKVPELAAEK
-4549 LEADETVEVKEIF
+4549 LEADETEEVKQAF
-4562 ERVSKSDSQSIN
+4562 ETVSKSGSQSIN
-4574 AVSKDDTI
+4574 AVSQDDTI
-4582 ADQTLCDVKT
+4582 ADQTLSDVLT

-4603 VPKENEEAKEDVTE
+4603 LPKENEEVKEAATK
-4617 LALEKLDADATEEV
+4617 LALEKLDADAAEEV
-4631 KKGSEVTPKSDLQST
+4631 KKGSEVIPQSDLQSI

-4660 HEGITKEQ
+4660 HERITKEQ

-4673 STLPPEEK
+4673 PTLLPEEK
-4681 ELNETEHELGTATQ
+4681 EL
-4695 DKNREEEYAKEIEV
+4695 KEIEHEHKNLEEESAKETEA
-4709 TADGDKGDVFVASS
+4709 TADEGTRDVFVASS
-4723 EEKTHLQKEEP
+4723 EEKMHLQKEEP

-4747 GEGEEEI
+4747 GEGEEEV

-4772 QALHQNDEQLQ
+4772 QTLHQNDEQLQ

-4812 SPKGETEKETKEA
+4812 SPKGETEEETKEA
-4825 FETAPEVSSQS
+4825 FETAPGVSSQS
-4836 IGELPTDEIVN
+4836 IGELATDEIVD
-4847 QILISEEKKCENT
+4847 QIPPSSLISEEKGCENI

-4865 AGEESMSVVETPN
+4865 AGEESMNVVETPN
-4878 DEGRIDTKSAEETSI
+4878 DEGRKDTKSAEETSI

-4900 LNVSDLDPSSQYTE
+4900 LNVSGLDPSSQYTE
-4914 RDSSNEVHEEKDIYI
+4914 RDSSNEVHEEEEIYI

-4947 VATSDSKAEDSCE
+4947 VATSDSRAEDSSE

-4969 KIQVPNEEI
+4969 KIEVPNEEI
-4978 KEEKEVAKDSQLISI
+4978 KEEKEVAKDSQLISV
-4993 GEVNTRESQQ
+4993 EVNTRESQQ

-5021 APSEHHH
+5021 APSEYHH
-5028 EVPEVDKTGSAS
+5028 EVPEVDKTGSVS

-5055 DHSQDEAEGRI
+5055 DHSQYEAEGRI
-5066 QETVIHLGLENQ
+5066 QETAIHLGLENQ
-5078 GDEINCENSTT
+5078 GDEINCENRTR

-5106 VLGVEETDKT
+5106 VLGVEETDET

-5142 LQDPKLEDSKPSN
+5142 LQDPKLEDSTPSN

-5166 KFCESGIETADPTS
+5166 TSGIETADPTS
-5180 AQISLS
+5180 AQIPLS

-5212 GKELQANEAEE
+5212 GKELQADKEEE

-5234 DEDTEHKRAYQ
+5234 DEEKEDTEHKRAYQ

-5260 VKVTPKKSHNILS
+5260 VKVSPKKSHNILS

>member
-2939 AAELSTEGEKEK
+2939 AAELSTEGEKE
-2951 QTTQEVSSSPIEE
+2951 
-2964 TTEESS
+2964 
-2970 KEEEKKK
+2970 
-2977 AHEECKEAIEGDSSL
+2977 
-2992 LSKASEKEIEKE
+2992 
-3004 IQGEYSSTIRSFDS
+3004 
-3018 EVVSDEKGL
+3018 
-3027 TGATEQVETTHIAP
+3027 
-3041 EEKDIG
+3041 
-3047 GKDVYNTELVGETVE
+3047 
-3062 PSSQVQ
+3062 
-3068 TLEEEVETKLEVED
+3068 
-3082 ETDKS
+3082 
-3087 DDHPEKRDKICE
+3087 
-3099 EVLDEPKITDRDF
+3099 
-3112 HEEQIT
+3112 
-3118 EGNVASCASE
+3118 
-3128 SVEEGTVKDY
+3128 
-3138 QADEKER
+3138 
-3145 GSDETSLME
+3145 
-3154 ATTEDKEQVETTQI
+3154 
-3168 APEEKDNE
+3168 
-3176 GTDVHNTELVGEA
+3176 
-3189 IVEPSF
+3189 
-3195 QVQTLE
+3195 
-3201 EKAAPKLEVED
+3201 
-3212 DTDKSDDLPEKNNKI
+3212 
-3227 CEEVLDDPKITYRDF
+3227 
-3242 NEEQI
+3242 
-3247 TEGIVANLTTEP
+3247 
-3259 IEEQEMVKDYQGK
+3259 
-3272 ERETEKSNEEGSSIE
+3272 
-3287 NIKEGNANDISTE
+3287 
-3300 CVPEDIDEKLKECI
+3300 
-3314 EEAVESKEQIIE
+3314 
-3326 GNFVT
+3326 
-3331 STPELIEEDTVKNS
+3331 
-3345 QDSEKETIELKEEGT
+3345 
-3360 CTESIKEENATELSP
+3360 
-3375 EYIQEDGS
+3375 
-3383 KKFKDDK
+3383 
-3390 EDALKSEEQI
+3390 
-3400 LEDSQTVGVVE
+3400 
-3411 STTCETVNV
+3411 
-3420 ERSEDILIALPAK
+3420 
-3433 YDEGSSPAPT
+3433 
-3443 EASKQENID
+3443 
-3452 EDTSS
+3452 
-3457 VQETKDNYGAV
+3457 
-3468 TVTETSAE
+3468 
-3476 VPSNDEDD
+3476 
-3484 SPQVLQKYEP
+3484 
-3494 EEELTILRDV
+3494 
-3504 QPEEMKPEPSSEIE
+3504 
-3518 EVITCTKEETQESLD
+3518 
-3533 KEKDTKES
+3533 
-3541 DISTGEACIEAAELS
+3541 
-3556 TEGEKEE
+3556 E

-3708 CEVVLDEPE
+3708 CEQVLDEPE

>member
-23 LAIEQLDK
+23 VPIEQLHR
-31 TVDQCFPV
+31 TVDQCSPV
-39 ELSKSKGDLDQH
+39 ELNKSKGDLDQH
-51 PEIHT
+51 PETHT

-65 VQVEYSMKVQSKNNS
+65 VQVEYSMKVESKNDS

-87 HFLDPLSEISQADQ
+87 HFLDPLSEISQAGQ
-101 SNQAGMEVPKNEA
+101 SNQAGMEIPKNEA

-120 QVGEGVEETG
+120 QVGEGVQETG
-130 TEENEVIEERKEK
+130 TEENEVIEERQEK

-156 AGIISEKV
+156 AGIISEIA

-174 EVEESTNETTV
+174 EVEASTNETTV

-198 IKEDVQCLEKEESSE
+198 IKEDVQCLEKEAESSE
-213 VDIIGA
+213 VDTKGA
-219 EKADGNAESY
+219 EKAHGNAESY
-229 HKEASDLLEA
+229 SKEASDLLEA
-239 TIFQEYEA
+239 TTFQEYEA
-247 SISTLDLTDSSFK
+247 STSILDLTNSRLK
-260 KDIELETNVHNTS
+260 KDMELETNVHNSS

-285 ETSTKVTS
+285 GTSTKVTS
-293 NDEKD
+293 NDEED
-298 SQQTLQNYEPKE
+298 SQQTLQNYELKE
-310 ELQKFPE
+310 ELQKLPE
-317 VTLEDAKAESAI
+317 VTPEDAKTESAM
-329 ENAEVISCTEEAR
+329 ENAEVISCTEQER
-342 TLQNTPEFF
+342 TMQSTPEYS

-358 VHCPKENDTITEE
+358 VHCPKENATMTEE
-371 VFEATSTEK
+371 VFEAASTEQ

-413 AADLSTDTEEKKLE
+413 AAYLSTHADEKNLE
-427 EQAIEEKSSSL
+427 EQAIQEKSSSL

-469 EEPIEVADTTREIE
+469 EEPIEVADATREIE
-483 FENIE
+483 FETIE

-511 TKEFVQNNSFLSEVS
+511 TKAFVQNNSFLSEVS
-526 EVKTKEIIQENHP
+526 EVKTKEIIQEDQP
-539 TVSDYGLV
+539 TVGDYGLV
-547 YGEVSQV
+547 SGELSQV
-554 SALKEAEAEN
+554 SASKEAEAEN
-564 EEHVNNTPEEKGL
+564 EGHVNNTPEEMGL

-584 TVVETGDHAQAGE
+584 TVVETEDHAQAGE
-597 NLTSIEK
+597 NLTSKEK

-619 LKEFKEEDKE
+619 LKEIKEENKE
-629 PVDNAGIAPEEGLA
+629 PVDNADIAPEEDLA
-643 TILTDQPALHI
+643 TILTDQPALQI
-654 EDIELQAE
+654 EDIKLQAE

-677 AADEGGNGFIEAQT
+677 AADEGGNGLIEAQT
-691 ENKEQ
+691 ENNEQ

-705 EKGPETI
+705 EKGLETI

-732 SSKENLEKQVPVVA
+732 RSKESSEKQVPVVA
-746 DEGDTCLKEAEEEKE
+746 DEGDTFLKEAEEEKE
-761 QEALPTILTGE
+761 QEALPTILKGE

-823 DSAPEEKVTIG
+823 DSAPEVKVTIG

-846 VEEIV
+846 VEENV

-865 DEGDTG
+865 LEGDSG

-876 EENKEQVK
+876 EENELVK

-889 TEDKGLATI
+889 TEEKGPATI
-898 LTDETTHDAEDT
+898 LTDETTHNAEDT
-910 DVKAGEYIKS
+910 DVKASKYIKS
-920 TDIEGE
+920 KDIEGE

-942 TGITPEET
+942 IGITPEET

-959 EQVPVVA
+959 EQVPEVA
-966 DEGDTGLNEAE
+966 EEGDTGLNEAE

-996 PIISTDDTALDSDRI
+996 QIISTDDTALDSVKI

-1026 KQIPTEEAEHGLTEA
+1026 KQIPTEEAERGLTEA

-1048 ATITDITT
+1048 ATITDITP

-1072 SEKIELHAEENVNST
+1072 SEKIELHAEEKVNST

-1106 EAKAETKEQVT
+1106 EAKAESKEQVT
-1117 ITDIT
+1117 INDIT

-1141 DIDVQ
+1141 DIDEQ

-1167 GDTCVKEDEKEN
+1167 GETCVKEDEEEST
-1179 KEQVKSSDSSHE
+1179 EQVKSSNSSHE

-1285 SKEVLEKQIPTALDE
+1285 LKEVLEKQIPTAVDE

-1325 KGVETILSDER
+1325 KGVDTILSDER

-1383 KCTETGVEEKDVTT
+1383 KCTETAVEEKDATT

-1467 ENEKSEDH
+1467 EDEKSEDH

-1480 MIVEEV
+1480 MIVEEPLLQV

-1500 QIIEGNVASSTPES
+1500 QIIEGNVVSFTPES

-1557 EDAPKQIKDE
+1557 EDAPKQIIDE
-1567 HYNAVKSENEIL
+1567 QYNAVKSENKIL

-1589 STTCETKNIEK
+1589 SSTCETKNIEK
-1600 SEEIPSTLPVKY
+1600 SEEIPSTLPVQY

-1620 SCTESTKEE
+1620 SCTESTKEENASDHTREYVPEDATEQIKDEDCNTVESKNEVLEDSQIVEVDESTTCETKNLETTEEIPSTLPVKYDEVLQGEGSYTESPKEE

-1651 CNAVESKNE
+1651 CNAVKSKNE
-1660 ILEDSQI
+1660 ILEDSQ
-1667 VQVDEST
+1667 T
-1674 TCETKNLETTE
+1674 
-1685 EIPSTLPVKYEE
+1685 
-1697 VQQGEGS
+1697 
-1704 YTESTKE
+1704 
-1711 ENASDLTREY
+1711 
-1721 VLEDA
+1721 
-1726 TEQIKD
+1726 
-1732 EDCNAVKSKNEI
+1732 
-1744 VEDSQIVQVDEST
+1744 VEVDEST

-1789 APTEPL
+1789 APAEPL
-1795 KEDHTLSVQVAKDD
+1795 KEEDTLSVLVAKDD
-1809 DGDNGAVNITET
+1809 DGDSGAVTNTET
-1821 GAKVPPN
+1821 DAKVPPN

-1867 VITCTKEEIQESLDK
+1867 VITCRKEEIQESLDK

-1910 VEDTTERATEYQACI
+1910 VEDTAERATEYQACI

-1962 VEEKNEGQVECKDSI
+1962 EEEKNEGQVECKDSI
-1977 EEAKSETL
+1977 EEVISETL
-1985 EDTTEPKPVSEEESN
+1985 EDTTEPKPISEEESN
-2000 KSLVEDNSFSSEA
+2000 KSLVQDNSFSLEA

-2034 SEVVSD
+2034 SKVVSD

-2047 TAEDK
+2047 TTEDK
-2052 EQVETTQIAP
+2052 GQVKTTHISS

-2074 TELVGEAIVEPS
+2074 TELVRETVVEPS
-2086 FQVQTLEE
+2086 FQVQTLEDE
-2094 KAAPKLEVED
+2094 AAPKLEVED

-2119 CEEVL
+2119 CEEEVH
-2124 DEPKITDRVFNEE
+2124 DGPKITDRDFNEE
-2137 QITEGNIANLT
+2137 QITEANVANLT
-2148 IEPIEEQETV
+2148 TEPVQEQEMV
-2158 KDCQSE
+2158 KDYQAE
-2164 EKETEKLNEEGS
+2164 ERETERLNEEGS
-2176 SIENTKEGNANDIST
+2176 SIENIKEGNASDIST

-2205 IEETVE
+2205 IEEAVE
-2211 SKEQIIEGKVA
+2211 SKEQIIEAK
-2222 SFTPESIED
+2222 
-2231 DTVKNSED
+2231 
-2239 SEKETIELKEEGSCT
+2239 
-2254 ESIKEENASE
+2254 
-2264 LSPEYIQ
+2264 
-2271 EDGSKNFKDDKEDAL
+2271 
-2286 KSEEEILEDSQTVG
+2286 
-2300 LDESTTCET
+2300 
-2309 INVER
+2309 
-2314 SEETLSALPVKHDEG
+2314 
-2329 SSPAPTEASK
+2329 
-2339 QENIDEDTSS
+2339 
-2349 VQETKDKDGAV
+2349 AV
-2360 TVTEAS
+2360 
-2366 AEVPSN
+2366 
-2372 DEDDSPHVLQKYEP
+2372 
-2386 EEELTILR
+2386 
-2394 DVPPEEMKPEPS
+2394 
-2406 SEIEEV
+2406 
-2412 ITCTKEETQESLD
+2412 
-2425 KEKDTKESDTSTGEA
+2425 
-2440 CIEAAELS
+2440 
-2448 TEGEKEEQT
+2448 
-2457 TQEVSSSP
+2457 
-2465 IGEETAEES
+2465 
-2474 SKEEE
+2474 
-2479 KKEAHEECKEA
+2479 
-2490 IERDSSFLSK
+2490 
-2500 ASEKEIEK
+2500 
-2508 EIQGEYSS
+2508 
-2516 TVRSFDS
+2516 
-2523 EVASGERGL
+2523 
-2532 KEAPEQVE
+2532 
-2540 TTHIAPEE
+2540 
-2548 KDIGSKDIYNTEL
+2548 
-2561 VGETVEPSS
+2561 
-2570 QVQTLEEE
+2570 
-2578 VETKLVV
+2578 
-2585 EDETEKSDDHPE
+2585 
-2597 KGDKICEEVLDEP
+2597 
-2610 KITDRD
+2610 
-2616 FHEEQITEGNVAS
+2616 
-2629 CASESVEEGTV
+2629 
-2640 KDYQADE
+2640 
-2647 KERGSDE
+2647 
-2654 MSLMEATTED
+2654 
-2664 KEQVETTQIAP
+2664 
-2675 EEKDNEDTNVYNTEL
+2675 
-2690 VGETVEPSF
+2690 
-2699 QVQTVEPSFQEQII
+2699 
-2713 EGKVTSFTPESIED
+2713 SFTPESIED

-2733 QDSEKEIIE
+2733 QDSEKETIE

-2808 ERSEDTLIALPAKYD
+2808 ERSEDILIALPAKYDEGSSPAPTEASKQENIDEDTSSVQETKDKDVEVTVTETSAEAPSNDEDDSPQVLQKYEPEEELTILRDAQPEEMKPEPSSEIEEVITCTKEETQESLDNENDTKESDASTGEACIEAAELSTEGEKEEQTTQEVSSSPIGEETTEESSKEEENKEAHEECKEVIEGASSFLSKASEKEIEKEIQGEYSSTVRSFDSEVASDERGLTEATEQVETTCIAPEEKDIEGTDVYNTELVGQMVEPSFQVQTLEEEATPKLEVEDETDKSDDLPEKNNKICEEVLDEPKITDRDFKEEQITEGIVANLTTVPIEEQEMVKDYQGKERETEKLNEEGSSIENIKEGSANDISTVCVPEDIDEKLKECIEEAAESKKQIIEGNVTSLTPESIEEDTVKNSQDSEKETIGIKEEGTCTESIKEENATELSPEYIQEDGSKKFNDDKEDALKSEEQILEDSQTVGVVESTTCETVNVERSEDTLIALPAKYD

-2851 NYGAVTV
+2851 KDGAVTV
-2858 TETSAEV
+2858 TETSAEA

-2892 QPEEMKPEPSSEIE
+2892 PPEEMKPELSNEIE

-2924 DTKESDTSTGEACIE
+2924 DAKESDTSTGEACIE
-2939 AAELSTEGEKEK
+2939 AAELSTEGEKEE
-2951 QTTQEVSSSPIEE
+2951 QITQEVSSSLIGEE

-2970 KEEEKKK
+2970 KEEEKKD
-2977 AHEECKEAIEGDSSL
+2977 AHEECKEAIEGDSSF
-2992 LSKASEKEIEKE
+2992 LSNASEKEIEKE
-3004 IQGEYSSTIRSFDS
+3004 IQGEYSSTVRSFDS
-3018 EVVSDEKGL
+3018 EVASDERGL
-3027 TGATEQVETTHIAP
+3027 TEATEQVETTHIAL

-3068 TLEEEVETKLEVED
+3068 TLEEKVETKLEVED

-3087 DDHPEKRDKICE
+3087 DDHPEKGDKICE
-3099 EVLDEPKITDRDF
+3099 EVRDEPKITDRDF
-3112 HEEQIT
+3112 
-3118 EGNVASCASE
+3118 
-3128 SVEEGTVKDY
+3128 
-3138 QADEKER
+3138 
-3145 GSDETSLME
+3145 
-3154 ATTEDKEQVETTQI
+3154 
-3168 APEEKDNE
+3168 
-3176 GTDVHNTELVGEA
+3176 
-3189 IVEPSF
+3189 
-3195 QVQTLE
+3195 
-3201 EKAAPKLEVED
+3201 
-3212 DTDKSDDLPEKNNKI
+3212 
-3227 CEEVLDDPKITYRDF
+3227 

-3247 TEGIVANLTTEP
+3247 TG
-3259 IEEQEMVKDYQGK
+3259 
-3272 ERETEKSNEEGSSIE
+3272 
-3287 NIKEGNANDISTE
+3287 
-3300 CVPEDIDEKLKECI
+3300 
-3314 EEAVESKEQIIE
+3314 
-3326 GNFVT
+3326 
-3331 STPELIEEDTVKNS
+3331 
-3345 QDSEKETIELKEEGT
+3345 
-3360 CTESIKEENATELSP
+3360 
-3375 EYIQEDGS
+3375 
-3383 KKFKDDK
+3383 
-3390 EDALKSEEQI
+3390 
-3400 LEDSQTVGVVE
+3400 
-3411 STTCETVNV
+3411 
-3420 ERSEDILIALPAK
+3420 
-3433 YDEGSSPAPT
+3433 
-3443 EASKQENID
+3443 
-3452 EDTSS
+3452 
-3457 VQETKDNYGAV
+3457 
-3468 TVTETSAE
+3468 
-3476 VPSNDEDD
+3476 
-3484 SPQVLQKYEP
+3484 
-3494 EEELTILRDV
+3494 
-3504 QPEEMKPEPSSEIE
+3504 
-3518 EVITCTKEETQESLD
+3518 
-3533 KEKDTKES
+3533 
-3541 DISTGEACIEAAELS
+3541 
-3556 TEGEKEE
+3556 
-3563 QTTQEV
+3563 
-3569 SSSPIEET
+3569 
-3577 TEESSKEEEKKKAH
+3577 
-3591 EECKETIEGDSSFLS
+3591 
-3606 KASEKEIEKEIQG
+3606 
-3619 EYSSTVRS
+3619 
-3627 FDSEVASGERGLTEA
+3627 
-3642 TEQVETTHIAPEEK
+3642 
-3656 DIGGKDVYNTELVG
+3656 
-3670 ETVEPSSQVQ
+3670 
-3680 TLEEVETKLE
+3680 
-3690 VEDETDKSDDR
+3690 
-3701 PEKSDKI
+3701 
-3708 CEVVLDEPE
+3708 
-3717 TTDRDFHEEQITEGN
+3717 GN

-3738 GSVEEETVT
+3738 GSVEEETVK
-3747 DDQGEE
+3747 DDQGDQKE
-3753 RETEKLN
+3753 RDGSK

-3768 TKESNSND
+3768 IKEGNASV

-3785 TVKECTGEAVESKQ
+3785 IVEERTGEAVESKQ

-3818 VAGDNDDYNGT
+3818 VAEDNDDYNST
-3829 VVLPEASA
+3829 VVLSEAGA
-3837 EVTSIGEESSEVTQI
+3837 EVTSIGEESSEVAQI

-3892 VEVSKL
+3892 VELSNL

-3905 DAPEEETTESSEVV
+3905 DAPEEETTESFEVV
-3919 PESDTK
+3919 PEFDSK
-3925 STDVVAQDEIIDD
+3925 STDVVAQDEVTAD
-3938 QTLDEGISKEPSTLL
+3938 QTLDEEISKEPSTLP

-3960 ASEDEHAKE
+3960 ASEAEHAKE

-3986 VEESCLPKEEP
+3986 AEETYLPKEEP
-3997 RELKVSEL
+3997 RELRVSEL

-4011 TGENEEETKETSETV
+4011 AGETEEETKENSETV
-4026 SKSDSQS
+4026 SKFDSQS
-4033 IGVVSEDEITT
+4033 IGVVSEDEIITD
-4044 YQTQCEGEKE
+4044 QTQCEGEKE
-4054 VKASELVQET
+4054 EKTSELVQET
-4064 LVADAPEE
+4064 LDADAPEE

-4080 VPKVDSESIG
+4080 VPKVDSESID

-4095 EIIADQT
+4095 DIIADQT
-4102 LPDVISTEQL
+4102 LPEGISTEQL
-4112 QIPYTALVPE
+4112 QIPSTALLPK
-4122 EKELKA
+4122 EKELEA

-4141 IEGENPKEVEVPADE
+4141 IEKDNLKEVEVPADE
-4156 DKQELSAA
+4156 DKQELFAA

-4174 ESRDTELA
+4174 EPRDSELA
-4182 LHKLDAGETEEEMK
+4182 LHKLDAGETEDEIK
-4196 ETFETVTKSDSQSV
+4196 ETFETVTKSDSQSI
-4210 VVASGDDMVV
+4210 VVACGDEIVV
-4220 DQTPCEG
+4220 DQTLCEG

-4237 ELGASEALEKL
+4237 ELGASELALEKL
-4248 DDEDTEEIK
+4248 DAVNTEEIK
-4257 EGPEIVPKFDSGIIE
+4257 ENPEIVPKFDSGII
-4272 VVSNDE
+4272 VVSSDE
-4278 ITIDQTFNEGVMK
+4278 ITIDQTLNEEIMK

-4304 EKEHETTAQDKSTEQ
+4304 EKEHETSEPEPETTAQDKSTEQ
-4319 ECTKEVEVSA
+4319 ECTKEVEMSA
-4329 DEDTQ
+4329 DDNMQ

-4351 PSELNVSELALEK
+4351 PSVLSVS
-4364 LDAGD
+4364 
-4369 TEEANETFKTVS
+4369 EEANETFETVS
-4381 RSDFPSIAADT
+4381 RSDFPSIAADP
-4392 KEEITADETLSKGV
+4392 KEEITADKTLSEGV
-4406 TDIPLEIPS
+4406 TDVPIEISS
-4415 YTSLHEEKEP
+4415 YTPLHEEKEP

-4436 ADTPEEEIKEGSEVI
+4436 ADTTEEEIKEGSEVI

-4458 SCEVSKDDI
+4458 SCEVSKDEI
-4467 ITDQL
+4467 IADQL
-4472 EIPSSAPLPD
+4472 EVPSFALLPD
-4482 EKELK
+4482 ENELK
-4487 ASEHEPETIIDDKNI
+4487 ASEHEHETIIDDKNI

-4515 EATKDVFVARSVEE
+4515 EASQDVLAARSAEE
-4529 TCLQKEEPSE
+4529 TCLHKEEPSG
-4539 LKVPELAPEK
+4539 LKVPELAVEK
-4549 LEADETVEVKEIF
+4549 LEADETEEVKQAF
-4562 ERVSKSDSQSIN
+4562 ETVSKSGSQSIN
-4574 AVSKDDTI
+4574 AVSQDDTI
-4582 ADQTLCDVKT
+4582 ADQTLSDVLT
-4592 DMPLDIPSYTS
+4592 DMPLDIPSDTS
-4603 VPKENEEAKEDVTE
+4603 LPKENEEVKEAATK
-4617 LALEKLDADATEEV
+4617 LALEKLDADAAEEV
-4631 KKGSEVTPKSDLQST
+4631 KKGSEVIPQSDLQSI

-4660 HEGITKEQ
+4660 HECMTKEQ

-4673 STLPPEEK
+4673 PTLLPEEK
-4681 ELNETEHELGTATQ
+4681 ELKEIEHEH
-4695 DKNREEEYAKEIEV
+4695 KNLEEESAQETEV
-4709 TADGDKGDVFVASS
+4709 TADEGMRDVFVASS
-4723 EEKTHLQKEEP
+4723 EEKMHLQKEEP

-4747 GEGEEEI
+4747 GEGEEEV

-4763 VSREETIAE
+4763 VSREQTIAE
-4772 QALHQNDEQLQ
+4772 QTLDQNDEQLQ

-4812 SPKGETEKETKEA
+4812 SPKGETEEETKET
-4825 FETAPEVSSQS
+4825 FETVPGVSSQS
-4836 IGELPTDEIVN
+4836 IGELATDEIVDQN
-4847 QILISEEKKCENT
+4847 PPSSKGCENI

-4865 AGEESMSVVETPN
+4865 AGEESMNVVETPN
-4878 DEGRIDTKSAEETSI
+4878 EEGRKDTNSAEETSI

-4900 LNVSDLDPSSQYTE
+4900 LNVSGLDPSSQYTE
-4914 RDSSNEVHEEKDIYI
+4914 RGSSNEVHEEEEIYI

-4947 VATSDSKAEDSCE
+4947 VATSDSRAEDSSE

-4969 KIQVPNEEI
+4969 KIEVPNEELGGEISQI
-4978 KEEKEVAKDSQLISI
+4978 KEEKEVAKDSQLISV

-5003 ENESRQEKYPEEK
+5003 ENESRHEKYPEEK

-5021 APSEHHH
+5021 APSEYHH
-5028 EVPEVDKTGSAS
+5028 EVPEVDKTGSVS

-5055 DHSQDEAEGRI
+5055 DHSQYEAEGRI
-5066 QETVIHLGLENQ
+5066 QETAIHLGLENQ
-5078 GDEINCENSTT
+5078 GDETNCENRTR

-5101 EVFQG
+5101 EAFQG
-5106 VLGVEETDKT
+5106 VLGVEETDET
-5116 TQNTKQLEK
+5116 THNTKQLEK
-5125 ESHATDIP
+5125 ESDATDIP
-5133 SSKDDALNF
+5133 SSKDDALSF
-5142 LQDPKLEDSKPSN
+5142 LQDPKLEDSTPSN

-5166 KFCESGIETADPTS
+5166 NFCESGIETADPTS
-5180 AQISLS
+5180 AQIPLS

-5212 GKELQANEAEE
+5212 GKELQADNEEE

-5234 DEDTEHKRAYQ
+5234 DEEKEDTEHKRAYQ

-5260 VKVTPKKSHNILS
+5260 VKVKKSHNILS

>member
-23 LAIEQLDK
+23 VPIEQLHR
-31 TVDQCFPV
+31 TVDQCSPV
-39 ELSKSKGDLDQH
+39 ELNKSKGDLDQH
-51 PEIHT
+51 PETHT

-65 VQVEYSMKVQSKNNS
+65 VQVEYSMKVESKNDS

-87 HFLDPLSEISQADQ
+87 HFLDPLSEISQAGQ
-101 SNQAGMEVPKNEA
+101 SNQAGMEIPKNEA

-120 QVGEGVEETG
+120 QVGEGVQETG
-130 TEENEVIEERKEK
+130 TEENEVIEERQEK

-156 AGIISEKV
+156 AGIISEIA

-174 EVEESTNETTV
+174 EVEASTNETTV

-198 IKEDVQCLEKEESSE
+198 IKEDVQCLEKEAESSE
-213 VDIIGA
+213 VDTKGA
-219 EKADGNAESY
+219 EKAHGNAESY
-229 HKEASDLLEA
+229 SKEASDLLEA
-239 TIFQEYEA
+239 TTFQEYEA
-247 SISTLDLTDSSFK
+247 STSILDLTNSRLK
-260 KDIELETNVHNTS
+260 KDMELETNVHNSS

-285 ETSTKVTS
+285 GTSTKVTS
-293 NDEKD
+293 NDEED
-298 SQQTLQNYEPKE
+298 SQQTLQNYELKE
-310 ELQKFPE
+310 ELQKLPE
-317 VTLEDAKAESAI
+317 VTPEDAKTESAM
-329 ENAEVISCTEEAR
+329 ENAEVISCTEQER
-342 TLQNTPEFF
+342 TMQSTPEYS

-358 VHCPKENDTITEE
+358 VHCPKENATMTEE
-371 VFEATSTEK
+371 VFEAASTEQ

-413 AADLSTDTEEKKLE
+413 AAYLSTHADEKNLE
-427 EQAIEEKSSSL
+427 EQAIQEKSSSL

-469 EEPIEVADTTREIE
+469 EEPIEVADATREIE
-483 FENIE
+483 FETIE

-511 TKEFVQNNSFLSEVS
+511 TKAFVQNNSFLSEVS
-526 EVKTKEIIQENHP
+526 EVKTKEIIQEDQP
-539 TVSDYGLV
+539 TVGDYGLV
-547 YGEVSQV
+547 SGELSQV
-554 SALKEAEAEN
+554 SASKEAEAEN
-564 EEHVNNTPEEKGL
+564 EGHVNNTPEEMGL

-584 TVVETGDHAQAGE
+584 TVVETEDHAQAGE
-597 NLTSIEK
+597 NLTSKEK

-619 LKEFKEEDKE
+619 LKEIKEENKE
-629 PVDNAGIAPEEGLA
+629 PVDNADIAPEEDLA
-643 TILTDQPALHI
+643 TILTDQPALQI
-654 EDIELQAE
+654 EDIKLQAE

-677 AADEGGNGFIEAQT
+677 AADEGGNGLIEAQT
-691 ENKEQ
+691 ENNEQ

-705 EKGPETI
+705 EKGLETI

-732 SSKENLEKQVPVVA
+732 RSKESSEKQVPVVA
-746 DEGDTCLKEAEEEKE
+746 DEGDTFLKEAEEEKE
-761 QEALPTILTGE
+761 QEALPTILKGE

-823 DSAPEEKVTIG
+823 DSAPEVKVTIG

-846 VEEIV
+846 VEENV

-865 DEGDTG
+865 LEGDSG

-876 EENKEQVK
+876 EENELVK

-889 TEDKGLATI
+889 TEEKGPATI
-898 LTDETTHDAEDT
+898 LTDETTHNAEDT
-910 DVKAGEYIKS
+910 DVKASKYIKS
-920 TDIEGE
+920 KDIEGE

-942 TGITPEET
+942 IGITPEET

-959 EQVPVVA
+959 EQVPEVA
-966 DEGDTGLNEAE
+966 EEGDTGLNEAE

-996 PIISTDDTALDSDRI
+996 QIISTDDTALDSVKI

-1026 KQIPTEEAEHGLTEA
+1026 KQIPTEEAERGLTEA

-1048 ATITDITT
+1048 ATITDITP

-1072 SEKIELHAEENVNST
+1072 SEKIELHAEEKVNST

-1106 EAKAETKEQVT
+1106 EAKAESKEQVT
-1117 ITDIT
+1117 INDIT

-1141 DIDVQ
+1141 DIDEQ

-1167 GDTCVKEDEKEN
+1167 GETCVKEDEEEST
-1179 KEQVKSSDSSHE
+1179 EQVKSSNSSHE

-1285 SKEVLEKQIPTALDE
+1285 LKEVLEKQIPTAVDE

-1325 KGVETILSDER
+1325 KGVDTILSDER

-1383 KCTETGVEEKDVTT
+1383 KCTETAVEEKDATT

-1467 ENEKSEDH
+1467 EDEKSEDH

-1480 MIVEEV
+1480 MIVEEPLLQV

-1500 QIIEGNVASSTPES
+1500 QIIEGNVVSFTPES

-1557 EDAPKQIKDE
+1557 EDAPKQIIDE
-1567 HYNAVKSENEIL
+1567 QYNAVKSENKIL

-1589 STTCETKNIEK
+1589 SSTCETKNIEK
-1600 SEEIPSTLPVKY
+1600 SEEIPSTLPVQY

-1620 SCTESTKEE
+1620 SCTESTKEENASDHTREYVPEDATEQIKDEDCNTVESKNEVLEDSQIVEVDESTTCETKNLETTEEIPSTLPVKYDEVLQGEGSYTESPKEE

-1651 CNAVESKNE
+1651 CNAVKSKNE
-1660 ILEDSQI
+1660 ILEDSQ
-1667 VQVDEST
+1667 T
-1674 TCETKNLETTE
+1674 
-1685 EIPSTLPVKYEE
+1685 
-1697 VQQGEGS
+1697 
-1704 YTESTKE
+1704 
-1711 ENASDLTREY
+1711 
-1721 VLEDA
+1721 
-1726 TEQIKD
+1726 
-1732 EDCNAVKSKNEI
+1732 
-1744 VEDSQIVQVDEST
+1744 VEVDEST

-1789 APTEPL
+1789 APAEPL
-1795 KEDHTLSVQVAKDD
+1795 KEEDTLSVLVAKDD
-1809 DGDNGAVNITET
+1809 DGDSGAVTNTET
-1821 GAKVPPN
+1821 DAKVPPN

-1867 VITCTKEEIQESLDK
+1867 VITCRKEEIQESLDK

-1910 VEDTTERATEYQACI
+1910 VEDTAERATEYQACI

-1962 VEEKNEGQVECKDSI
+1962 EEEKNEGQVECKDSI
-1977 EEAKSETL
+1977 EEVISETL
-1985 EDTTEPKPVSEEESN
+1985 EDTTEPKPISEEESN
-2000 KSLVEDNSFSSEA
+2000 KSLVQDNSFSLEA

-2034 SEVVSD
+2034 SKVVSD

-2047 TAEDK
+2047 TTEDK
-2052 EQVETTQIAP
+2052 GQVKTTHISS

-2074 TELVGEAIVEPS
+2074 TELVRETVVEPS
-2086 FQVQTLEE
+2086 FQVQTLEDE
-2094 KAAPKLEVED
+2094 AAPKLEVED

-2119 CEEVL
+2119 CEEEVH
-2124 DEPKITDRVFNEE
+2124 DGPKITDRDFNEE
-2137 QITEGNIANLT
+2137 QITEANVANLT
-2148 IEPIEEQETV
+2148 TEPVQEQEMV
-2158 KDCQSE
+2158 KDYQAE
-2164 EKETEKLNEEGS
+2164 ERETERLNEEGS
-2176 SIENTKEGNANDIST
+2176 SIENIKEGNASDIST

-2205 IEETVE
+2205 IEEAVE
-2211 SKEQIIEGKVA
+2211 SKEQIIEAK
-2222 SFTPESIED
+2222 
-2231 DTVKNSED
+2231 
-2239 SEKETIELKEEGSCT
+2239 
-2254 ESIKEENASE
+2254 
-2264 LSPEYIQ
+2264 
-2271 EDGSKNFKDDKEDAL
+2271 
-2286 KSEEEILEDSQTVG
+2286 
-2300 LDESTTCET
+2300 
-2309 INVER
+2309 
-2314 SEETLSALPVKHDEG
+2314 
-2329 SSPAPTEASK
+2329 
-2339 QENIDEDTSS
+2339 
-2349 VQETKDKDGAV
+2349 AV
-2360 TVTEAS
+2360 
-2366 AEVPSN
+2366 
-2372 DEDDSPHVLQKYEP
+2372 
-2386 EEELTILR
+2386 
-2394 DVPPEEMKPEPS
+2394 
-2406 SEIEEV
+2406 
-2412 ITCTKEETQESLD
+2412 
-2425 KEKDTKESDTSTGEA
+2425 
-2440 CIEAAELS
+2440 
-2448 TEGEKEEQT
+2448 
-2457 TQEVSSSP
+2457 
-2465 IGEETAEES
+2465 
-2474 SKEEE
+2474 
-2479 KKEAHEECKEA
+2479 
-2490 IERDSSFLSK
+2490 
-2500 ASEKEIEK
+2500 
-2508 EIQGEYSS
+2508 
-2516 TVRSFDS
+2516 
-2523 EVASGERGL
+2523 
-2532 KEAPEQVE
+2532 
-2540 TTHIAPEE
+2540 
-2548 KDIGSKDIYNTEL
+2548 
-2561 VGETVEPSS
+2561 
-2570 QVQTLEEE
+2570 
-2578 VETKLVV
+2578 
-2585 EDETEKSDDHPE
+2585 
-2597 KGDKICEEVLDEP
+2597 
-2610 KITDRD
+2610 
-2616 FHEEQITEGNVAS
+2616 
-2629 CASESVEEGTV
+2629 
-2640 KDYQADE
+2640 
-2647 KERGSDE
+2647 
-2654 MSLMEATTED
+2654 
-2664 KEQVETTQIAP
+2664 
-2675 EEKDNEDTNVYNTEL
+2675 
-2690 VGETVEPSF
+2690 
-2699 QVQTVEPSFQEQII
+2699 
-2713 EGKVTSFTPESIED
+2713 SFTPESIED

-2733 QDSEKEIIE
+2733 QDSEKETIE

-2808 ERSEDTLIALPAKYD
+2808 ERSEDILIALPAKYD

-2851 NYGAVTV
+2851 KDVEVTVTETSAEAPSNDEDDSPQVLQKYEPEEELTILRDAQPEEMKPEPSSEIEEVITCTKEETQESLDNENDTKESDASTGEACIEAAELSTEGEKEEQTTQEVSSSPIGEETTEESSKEEEKKEAHEECKEAIEGESSFLSQASEKEIKKEIQGEYGSTVRSFDSEVASDERGLTEATEQVETTHIAPEEKDIGGKDVYNTGLVGEMVEPSSQVQTLEEEVEMKLEVEDETDKSDDHPEKGDKICEEVLDEPKITDTDFHEEQITEGNVASCASESVEEGTVKDYQADEKERGSDETSLMVATTEDKEQVETTQIAPEEKYNEGTDVYNTELVGETVEPSFQGQTLEEEATPKLEVEDDTDKSDDLPEKNNKICEEVPDEPKITDRDFNEEQITEGIVTNLTTEPIEEQEMVKDYQGKERETERSNEEGSSIENIKESNANDISTECVPEDTGEKLKECIEEAVESKEQIIEGNFVTSTPELIEEDAVENSQDSEKDTIELKEVGTCTERIKEENATELSPEYIQEDGSKKFNGDKEDALKSEEQILEDSQTVGVVESTTCETVNVKRSEDIFIALPAKYDEGSSPAPTEASKQENIDEDTSSVQETKDKDGAVTV

-2924 DTKESDTSTGEACIE
+2924 DAKESDTSTGETCIE
-2939 AAELSTEGEKEK
+2939 VAELSTEGEKEE
-2951 QTTQEVSSSPIEE
+2951 QTTQEVSSSLIGEE
-2964 TTEESS
+2964 TTEESP
-2970 KEEEKKK
+2970 EEEENKE
-2977 AHEECKEAIEGDSSL
+2977 AHEECKEVIEGASSF

-3004 IQGEYSSTIRSFDS
+3004 IQGEYSSTVRSFDS
-3018 EVVSDEKGL
+3018 EVASDERGL
-3027 TGATEQVETTHIAP
+3027 TEATEQVETTCIAP
-3041 EEKDIG
+3041 EEKDIEG
-3047 GKDVYNTELVGETVE
+3047 TDVYNTELVG
-3062 PSSQVQ
+3062 Q
-3068 TLEEEVETKLEVED
+3068 
-3082 ETDKS
+3082 
-3087 DDHPEKRDKICE
+3087 
-3099 EVLDEPKITDRDF
+3099 
-3112 HEEQIT
+3112 
-3118 EGNVASCASE
+3118 
-3128 SVEEGTVKDY
+3128 
-3138 QADEKER
+3138 
-3145 GSDETSLME
+3145 M
-3154 ATTEDKEQVETTQI
+3154 
-3168 APEEKDNE
+3168 
-3176 GTDVHNTELVGEA
+3176 
-3189 IVEPSF
+3189 VEPSF

-3201 EKAAPKLEVED
+3201 EEATPKLEVED
-3212 DTDKSDDLPEKNNKI
+3212 ETDKSDDLPEKNNKI
-3227 CEEVLDDPKITYRDF
+3227 CEEVLDEPKITDRDF
-3242 NEEQI
+3242 KEEQI
-3247 TEGIVANLTTEP
+3247 TEGIVANLTTVP

-3272 ERETEKSNEEGSSIE
+3272 ERETEKLNEEGSSIE
-3287 NIKEGNANDISTE
+3287 NIKEGSANDISTV

-3314 EEAVESKEQIIE
+3314 EEAAESKKQIIE
-3326 GNFVT
+3326 GNVT
-3331 STPELIEEDTVKNS
+3331 SLTPESIEEDTVKNS
-3345 QDSEKETIELKEEGT
+3345 QDSEKETIGIKEEGT

-3383 KKFKDDK
+3383 KKFNDDK

-3420 ERSEDILIALPAK
+3420 ERSEDTLIALPAK

-3457 VQETKDNYGAV
+3457 VQETKDKDGAV

-3476 VPSNDEDD
+3476 APSNDEDD

-3504 QPEEMKPEPSSEIE
+3504 PPEEMKPELSNEIE

-3533 KEKDTKES
+3533 KEKDAKES
-3541 DISTGEACIEAAELS
+3541 DTSTGEACIEAAELS

-3563 QTTQEV
+3563 QITQEV
-3569 SSSPIEET
+3569 SSSLIGEET
-3577 TEESSKEEEKKKAH
+3577 TEESSKEEEKKDAH
-3591 EECKETIEGDSSFLS
+3591 EECKEAIEGDSSFLS
-3606 KASEKEIEKEIQG
+3606 NASEKEIEKEIQG

-3627 FDSEVASGERGLTEA
+3627 FDSEVASDERGLTEA
-3642 TEQVETTHIAPEEK
+3642 TEQVETTHIALEEK

-3680 TLEEVETKLE
+3680 TLEEKVETKLE
-3690 VEDETDKSDDR
+3690 VEDETDKSDDH
-3701 PEKSDKI
+3701 PEKGDKI
-3708 CEVVLDEPE
+3708 CEEVRDEPKI
-3717 TTDRDFHEEQITEGN
+3717 TDRDFNEEQITGGN

-3738 GSVEEETVT
+3738 GSVEEETVK
-3747 DDQGEE
+3747 DDQGDQKE
-3753 RETEKLN
+3753 RDGSK

-3768 TKESNSND
+3768 IKEGNASV

-3785 TVKECTGEAVESKQ
+3785 IVEERTGEAVESKQ

-3818 VAGDNDDYNGT
+3818 VAEDNDDYNST
-3829 VVLPEASA
+3829 VVLSEAGA
-3837 EVTSIGEESSEVTQI
+3837 EVTSIGEESSEVAQI

-3892 VEVSKL
+3892 VELSNL

-3905 DAPEEETTESSEVV
+3905 DAPEEETTESFEVV
-3919 PESDTK
+3919 PEFDSK
-3925 STDVVAQDEIIDD
+3925 STDVVAQDEVTAD
-3938 QTLDEGISKEPSTLL
+3938 QTLDEEISKEPSTLP

-3960 ASEDEHAKE
+3960 ASEAEHAKE

-3986 VEESCLPKEEP
+3986 AEETYLPKEEP
-3997 RELKVSEL
+3997 RELRVSEL

-4011 TGENEEETKETSETV
+4011 AGETEEETKENSETV
-4026 SKSDSQS
+4026 SKFDSQS
-4033 IGVVSEDEITT
+4033 IGVVSEDEIITD
-4044 YQTQCEGEKE
+4044 QTQCEGEKE
-4054 VKASELVQET
+4054 EKTSELVQET
-4064 LVADAPEE
+4064 LDADAPEE

-4080 VPKVDSESIG
+4080 VPKVDSESID

-4095 EIIADQT
+4095 DIIADQT
-4102 LPDVISTEQL
+4102 LPEGISTEQL
-4112 QIPYTALVPE
+4112 QIPSTALLPK
-4122 EKELKA
+4122 EKELEA

-4141 IEGENPKEVEVPADE
+4141 IEKDNLKEVEVPADE
-4156 DKQELSAA
+4156 DKQELFAA

-4174 ESRDTELA
+4174 EPRDSELA
-4182 LHKLDAGETEEEMK
+4182 LHKLDAGETEDEIK
-4196 ETFETVTKSDSQSV
+4196 ETFETVTKSDSQSI
-4210 VVASGDDMVV
+4210 VVACGDEIVV
-4220 DQTPCEG
+4220 DQTLCEG

-4237 ELGASEALEKL
+4237 ELGASELALEKL
-4248 DDEDTEEIK
+4248 DAVNTEEIK
-4257 EGPEIVPKFDSGIIE
+4257 ENPEIVPKFDSGII
-4272 VVSNDE
+4272 VVSSDE
-4278 ITIDQTFNEGVMK
+4278 ITIDQTLNEEIMK

-4304 EKEHETTAQDKSTEQ
+4304 EKEHETSEPEPETTAQDKSTEQ
-4319 ECTKEVEVSA
+4319 ECTKEVEMSA
-4329 DEDTQ
+4329 DDNMQ

-4351 PSELNVSELALEK
+4351 PSVLSVS
-4364 LDAGD
+4364 
-4369 TEEANETFKTVS
+4369 EEANETFETVS
-4381 RSDFPSIAADT
+4381 RSDFPSIAADP
-4392 KEEITADETLSKGV
+4392 KEEITADKTLSEGV
-4406 TDIPLEIPS
+4406 TDVPIEISS
-4415 YTSLHEEKEP
+4415 YTPLHEEKEP

-4436 ADTPEEEIKEGSEVI
+4436 ADTTEEEIKEGSEVI

-4458 SCEVSKDDI
+4458 SCEVSKDEI
-4467 ITDQL
+4467 IADQL
-4472 EIPSSAPLPD
+4472 EVPSFALLPD
-4482 EKELK
+4482 ENELK
-4487 ASEHEPETIIDDKNI
+4487 ASEHEHETIIDDKNI

-4515 EATKDVFVARSVEE
+4515 EASQDVLAARSAEE
-4529 TCLQKEEPSE
+4529 TCLHKEEPSG
-4539 LKVPELAPEK
+4539 LKVPELAVEK
-4549 LEADETVEVKEIF
+4549 LEADETEEVKQAF
-4562 ERVSKSDSQSIN
+4562 ETVSKSGSQSIN
-4574 AVSKDDTI
+4574 AVSQDDTI
-4582 ADQTLCDVKT
+4582 ADQTLSDVLT
-4592 DMPLDIPSYTS
+4592 DMPLDIPSDTS
-4603 VPKENEEAKEDVTE
+4603 LPKENEEVKEAATK
-4617 LALEKLDADATEEV
+4617 LALEKLDADAAEEV
-4631 KKGSEVTPKSDLQST
+4631 KKGSEVIPQSDLQSI

-4660 HEGITKEQ
+4660 HECMTKEQ

-4673 STLPPEEK
+4673 PTLLPEEK
-4681 ELNETEHELGTATQ
+4681 ELKEIEHEH
-4695 DKNREEEYAKEIEV
+4695 KNLEEESAQETEV
-4709 TADGDKGDVFVASS
+4709 TADEGMRDVFVASS
-4723 EEKTHLQKEEP
+4723 EEKMHLQKEEP

-4747 GEGEEEI
+4747 GEGEEEV

-4763 VSREETIAE
+4763 VSREQTIAE
-4772 QALHQNDEQLQ
+4772 QTLDQNDEQLQ

-4812 SPKGETEKETKEA
+4812 SPKGETEEETKET
-4825 FETAPEVSSQS
+4825 FETVPGVSSQS
-4836 IGELPTDEIVN
+4836 IGELATDEIVDQN
-4847 QILISEEKKCENT
+4847 PPSSKGCENI

-4865 AGEESMSVVETPN
+4865 AGEESMNVVETPN
-4878 DEGRIDTKSAEETSI
+4878 EEGRKDTNSAEETSI

-4900 LNVSDLDPSSQYTE
+4900 LNVSGLDPSSQYTE
-4914 RDSSNEVHEEKDIYI
+4914 RGSSNEVHEEEEIYI

-4947 VATSDSKAEDSCE
+4947 VATSDSRAEDSSE

-4969 KIQVPNEEI
+4969 KIEVPNEEI
-4978 KEEKEVAKDSQLISI
+4978 KEEKEVAKDSQLISV

-5003 ENESRQEKYPEEK
+5003 ENESRHEKYPEEK

-5021 APSEHHH
+5021 APSEYHH
-5028 EVPEVDKTGSAS
+5028 EVPEVDKTGSVS

-5055 DHSQDEAEGRI
+5055 DHSQYEAEGRI
-5066 QETVIHLGLENQ
+5066 QETAIHLGLENQ
-5078 GDEINCENSTT
+5078 GDETNCENRTR

-5101 EVFQG
+5101 EAFQG
-5106 VLGVEETDKT
+5106 VLGVEETDET
-5116 TQNTKQLEK
+5116 THNTKQLEK
-5125 ESHATDIP
+5125 ESDATDIP
-5133 SSKDDALNF
+5133 SSKDDALSF
-5142 LQDPKLEDSKPSN
+5142 LQDPKLEDSTPSN

-5166 KFCESGIETADPTS
+5166 NFCESGIETADPTS
-5180 AQISLS
+5180 AQIPLS

-5212 GKELQANEAEE
+5212 GKELQADNEEE

-5234 DEDTEHKRAYQ
+5234 DEEKEDTEHKRAYQ

-5260 VKVTPKKSHNILS
+5260 VKVKKSHNILS

>member
-2924 DTKESDTSTGEACIE
+2924 DTKESD
-2939 AAELSTEGEKEK
+2939 
-2951 QTTQEVSSSPIEE
+2951 
-2964 TTEESS
+2964 
-2970 KEEEKKK
+2970 
-2977 AHEECKEAIEGDSSL
+2977 
-2992 LSKASEKEIEKE
+2992 
-3004 IQGEYSSTIRSFDS
+3004 
-3018 EVVSDEKGL
+3018 
-3027 TGATEQVETTHIAP
+3027 
-3041 EEKDIG
+3041 
-3047 GKDVYNTELVGETVE
+3047 
-3062 PSSQVQ
+3062 
-3068 TLEEEVETKLEVED
+3068 
-3082 ETDKS
+3082 
-3087 DDHPEKRDKICE
+3087 
-3099 EVLDEPKITDRDF
+3099 
-3112 HEEQIT
+3112 
-3118 EGNVASCASE
+3118 
-3128 SVEEGTVKDY
+3128 
-3138 QADEKER
+3138 
-3145 GSDETSLME
+3145 
-3154 ATTEDKEQVETTQI
+3154 
-3168 APEEKDNE
+3168 
-3176 GTDVHNTELVGEA
+3176 
-3189 IVEPSF
+3189 
-3195 QVQTLE
+3195 
-3201 EKAAPKLEVED
+3201 
-3212 DTDKSDDLPEKNNKI
+3212 
-3227 CEEVLDDPKITYRDF
+3227 
-3242 NEEQI
+3242 
-3247 TEGIVANLTTEP
+3247 
-3259 IEEQEMVKDYQGK
+3259 
-3272 ERETEKSNEEGSSIE
+3272 
-3287 NIKEGNANDISTE
+3287 
-3300 CVPEDIDEKLKECI
+3300 
-3314 EEAVESKEQIIE
+3314 
-3326 GNFVT
+3326 
-3331 STPELIEEDTVKNS
+3331 
-3345 QDSEKETIELKEEGT
+3345 
-3360 CTESIKEENATELSP
+3360 
-3375 EYIQEDGS
+3375 
-3383 KKFKDDK
+3383 
-3390 EDALKSEEQI
+3390 
-3400 LEDSQTVGVVE
+3400 
-3411 STTCETVNV
+3411 
-3420 ERSEDILIALPAK
+3420 
-3433 YDEGSSPAPT
+3433 
-3443 EASKQENID
+3443 
-3452 EDTSS
+3452 
-3457 VQETKDNYGAV
+3457 
-3468 TVTETSAE
+3468 
-3476 VPSNDEDD
+3476 
-3484 SPQVLQKYEP
+3484 
-3494 EEELTILRDV
+3494 
-3504 QPEEMKPEPSSEIE
+3504 
-3518 EVITCTKEETQESLD
+3518 
-3533 KEKDTKES
+3533 
-3541 DISTGEACIEAAELS
+3541 ISTGEACIEAAELS

>member
-2939 AAELSTEGEKEK
+2939 AAELSTEGEKE
-2951 QTTQEVSSSPIEE
+2951 
-2964 TTEESS
+2964 
-2970 KEEEKKK
+2970 
-2977 AHEECKEAIEGDSSL
+2977 
-2992 LSKASEKEIEKE
+2992 
-3004 IQGEYSSTIRSFDS
+3004 
-3018 EVVSDEKGL
+3018 
-3027 TGATEQVETTHIAP
+3027 
-3041 EEKDIG
+3041 
-3047 GKDVYNTELVGETVE
+3047 
-3062 PSSQVQ
+3062 
-3068 TLEEEVETKLEVED
+3068 
-3082 ETDKS
+3082 
-3087 DDHPEKRDKICE
+3087 
-3099 EVLDEPKITDRDF
+3099 
-3112 HEEQIT
+3112 
-3118 EGNVASCASE
+3118 
-3128 SVEEGTVKDY
+3128 
-3138 QADEKER
+3138 
-3145 GSDETSLME
+3145 
-3154 ATTEDKEQVETTQI
+3154 
-3168 APEEKDNE
+3168 
-3176 GTDVHNTELVGEA
+3176 
-3189 IVEPSF
+3189 
-3195 QVQTLE
+3195 
-3201 EKAAPKLEVED
+3201 
-3212 DTDKSDDLPEKNNKI
+3212 
-3227 CEEVLDDPKITYRDF
+3227 
-3242 NEEQI
+3242 
-3247 TEGIVANLTTEP
+3247 
-3259 IEEQEMVKDYQGK
+3259 
-3272 ERETEKSNEEGSSIE
+3272 
-3287 NIKEGNANDISTE
+3287 
-3300 CVPEDIDEKLKECI
+3300 
-3314 EEAVESKEQIIE
+3314 
-3326 GNFVT
+3326 
-3331 STPELIEEDTVKNS
+3331 
-3345 QDSEKETIELKEEGT
+3345 
-3360 CTESIKEENATELSP
+3360 
-3375 EYIQEDGS
+3375 
-3383 KKFKDDK
+3383 
-3390 EDALKSEEQI
+3390 
-3400 LEDSQTVGVVE
+3400 
-3411 STTCETVNV
+3411 
-3420 ERSEDILIALPAK
+3420 
-3433 YDEGSSPAPT
+3433 
-3443 EASKQENID
+3443 
-3452 EDTSS
+3452 
-3457 VQETKDNYGAV
+3457 
-3468 TVTETSAE
+3468 
-3476 VPSNDEDD
+3476 
-3484 SPQVLQKYEP
+3484 
-3494 EEELTILRDV
+3494 
-3504 QPEEMKPEPSSEIE
+3504 
-3518 EVITCTKEETQESLD
+3518 
-3533 KEKDTKES
+3533 
-3541 DISTGEACIEAAELS
+3541 
-3556 TEGEKEE
+3556 E

>member
-2924 DTKESDTSTGEACIE
+2924 DTKESD
-2939 AAELSTEGEKEK
+2939 
-2951 QTTQEVSSSPIEE
+2951 
-2964 TTEESS
+2964 
-2970 KEEEKKK
+2970 
-2977 AHEECKEAIEGDSSL
+2977 
-2992 LSKASEKEIEKE
+2992 
-3004 IQGEYSSTIRSFDS
+3004 
-3018 EVVSDEKGL
+3018 
-3027 TGATEQVETTHIAP
+3027 
-3041 EEKDIG
+3041 
-3047 GKDVYNTELVGETVE
+3047 
-3062 PSSQVQ
+3062 
-3068 TLEEEVETKLEVED
+3068 
-3082 ETDKS
+3082 
-3087 DDHPEKRDKICE
+3087 
-3099 EVLDEPKITDRDF
+3099 
-3112 HEEQIT
+3112 
-3118 EGNVASCASE
+3118 
-3128 SVEEGTVKDY
+3128 
-3138 QADEKER
+3138 
-3145 GSDETSLME
+3145 
-3154 ATTEDKEQVETTQI
+3154 
-3168 APEEKDNE
+3168 
-3176 GTDVHNTELVGEA
+3176 
-3189 IVEPSF
+3189 
-3195 QVQTLE
+3195 
-3201 EKAAPKLEVED
+3201 
-3212 DTDKSDDLPEKNNKI
+3212 
-3227 CEEVLDDPKITYRDF
+3227 
-3242 NEEQI
+3242 
-3247 TEGIVANLTTEP
+3247 
-3259 IEEQEMVKDYQGK
+3259 
-3272 ERETEKSNEEGSSIE
+3272 
-3287 NIKEGNANDISTE
+3287 
-3300 CVPEDIDEKLKECI
+3300 
-3314 EEAVESKEQIIE
+3314 
-3326 GNFVT
+3326 
-3331 STPELIEEDTVKNS
+3331 
-3345 QDSEKETIELKEEGT
+3345 
-3360 CTESIKEENATELSP
+3360 
-3375 EYIQEDGS
+3375 
-3383 KKFKDDK
+3383 
-3390 EDALKSEEQI
+3390 
-3400 LEDSQTVGVVE
+3400 
-3411 STTCETVNV
+3411 
-3420 ERSEDILIALPAK
+3420 
-3433 YDEGSSPAPT
+3433 
-3443 EASKQENID
+3443 
-3452 EDTSS
+3452 
-3457 VQETKDNYGAV
+3457 
-3468 TVTETSAE
+3468 
-3476 VPSNDEDD
+3476 
-3484 SPQVLQKYEP
+3484 
-3494 EEELTILRDV
+3494 
-3504 QPEEMKPEPSSEIE
+3504 
-3518 EVITCTKEETQESLD
+3518 
-3533 KEKDTKES
+3533 
-3541 DISTGEACIEAAELS
+3541 ISTGEACIEAAELS

-3708 CEVVLDEPE
+3708 CEQVLDEPE

>member
-1 MATEADVPEAICIA
+1 MATEADVPEAICIE

-39 ELSKSKGDLDQH
+39 ELNKSKGDLDQH

-65 VQVEYSMKVQSKNNS
+65 VQVEYSMKVESKNNS

-101 SNQAGMEVPKNEA
+101 SNQAGMEIPKNEA

-120 QVGEGVEETG
+120 QVGGGVEETG

-143 FEQDI
+143 LEQDV

-156 AGIISEKV
+156 AGIISV
-164 KTGDANLEVE
+164 MAKTGDANLEVE
-174 EVEESTNETTV
+174 EVEASTNETTV

-198 IKEDVQCLEKEESSE
+198 IKEDVQCLEKEAESSE
-213 VDIIGA
+213 VDTKGA
-219 EKADGNAESY
+219 EKASGNGESY
-229 HKEASDLLEA
+229 SKEASDLLEA
-239 TIFQEYEA
+239 TTFQEYEA
-247 SISTLDLTDSSFK
+247 STSTLDLTNSSLK
-260 KDIELETNVHNTS
+260 KDMELETNVHNSS

-285 ETSTKVTS
+285 GTSTKVTS
-293 NDEKD
+293 NDEED
-298 SQQTLQNYEPKE
+298 SQQTLQNYELKE
-310 ELQKFPE
+310 ELQKLPE
-317 VTLEDAKAESAI
+317 VTPEDAKTESAM
-329 ENAEVISCTEEAR
+329 ENAEVISCTEQER
-342 TLQNTPEFF
+342 TMQSTPEYS

-358 VHCPKENDTITEE
+358 VHCPKENATMTEE
-371 VFEATSTEK
+371 VFEAASTEQ

-413 AADLSTDTEEKKLE
+413 AAYLSTDTDEKNLE
-427 EQAIEEKSSSL
+427 EQAIQEKSSSL

-469 EEPIEVADTTREIE
+469 EEPIEVADATREIE
-483 FENIE
+483 FETIE

-511 TKEFVQNNSFLSEVS
+511 TKAFVQNNSFLSEVS
-526 EVKTKEIIQENHP
+526 EVKTKEIIQEDHP
-539 TVSDYGLV
+539 TVGDYGLV
-547 YGEVSQV
+547 SGEVSQV
-554 SALKEAEAEN
+554 SASKEAEAEN

-584 TVVETGDHAQAGE
+584 TVVETEDHAQAGE
-597 NLTSIEK
+597 NLTSKEK

-619 LKEFKEEDKE
+619 LKEIEEENKE

-643 TILTDQPALHI
+643 TILTDQSALQI
-654 EDIELQAE
+654 EDIELHAE
-662 ESVDS
+662 ENVNS
-667 KDKSEEQILT
+667 KDKSEEQIPT
-677 AADEGGNGFIEAQT
+677 VADEGGNGLIEAQT
-691 ENKEQ
+691 ENNEQ
-696 VTDADIASE
+696 VTDTDIASE
-705 EKGPETI
+705 EKGLETI
-712 LTDETALDIKDID
+712 LTDEMALDIKDID

-732 SSKENLEKQVPVVA
+732 RSKESSEKQVPVVA

-761 QEALPTILTGE
+761 QETLPTILKGE

-823 DSAPEEKVTIG
+823 DSAPEVKVTIG

-865 DEGDTG
+865 LEGDTG

-889 TEDKGLATI
+889 TEEKGLATI
-898 LTDETTHDAEDT
+898 LTDETTHNAEDT
-910 DVKAGEYIKS
+910 DVEGGEYIKS
-920 TDIEGE
+920 KDIEGE

-933 EENKEKVTY
+933 EENKEEKVTY
-942 TGITPEET
+942 TGITPEGT

-982 QIKSKDTSPEEKGL
+982 QIKGKDTSPEEKGL
-996 PIISTDDTALDSDRI
+996 PIISTDDTALDSVKI

-1026 KQIPTEEAEHGLTEA
+1026 KQIPTEEAERGLTET

-1048 ATITDITT
+1048 ATITDITP

-1106 EAKAETKEQVT
+1106 EAEAESKEQVT
-1117 ITDIT
+1117 INDIT
-1122 PEEKGVATIL
+1122 PEEKGVVTIL

-1158 EEISAAPVL
+1158 EEISAASVL
-1167 GDTCVKEDEKEN
+1167 GDTCVKEDEEEST
-1179 KEQVKSSDSSHE
+1179 EQVKSSNSSHE

-1285 SKEVLEKQIPTALDE
+1285 SKEVLEKQIPTAVDE

-1383 KCTETGVEEKDVTT
+1383 KCTETAVEEKDVTT

-1422 EGEKKV
+1422 EGEKV

-1467 ENEKSEDH
+1467 EDEKSEDH

-1480 MIVEEV
+1480 MIVEEPLLQV

-1500 QIIEGNVASSTPES
+1500 QIIEGNVVSSTPES

-1567 HYNAVKSENEIL
+1567 QYNAVKSENEIL

-1589 STTCETKNIEK
+1589 RTTCETKNIEK

-1612 EEVQQGEE
+1612 EEVQQGEG

-1629 NASDLTREYVPED
+1629 NANDHTREYVPED
-1642 ATEQIKDED
+1642 ATERIKDED
-1651 CNAVESKNE
+1651 CNTVESKNE
-1660 ILEDSQI
+1660 VLEDSQT
-1667 VQVDEST
+1667 VEVDEST

-1685 EIPSTLPVKYEE
+1685 EIPSTLPVKYDE

-1711 ENASDLTREY
+1711 ENASHLTREY
-1721 VLEDA
+1721 VPEDA

-1732 EDCNAVKSKNEI
+1732 EDCNAVKSENEI
-1744 VEDSQIVQVDEST
+1744 LEDEST

-1795 KEDHTLSVQVAKDD
+1795 KEEDTLSVQVAKDD

-1867 VITCTKEEIQESLDK
+1867 VITCRKEEIQESLDK

-1910 VEDTTERATEYQACI
+1910 VEDPAERATEYQACI

-1962 VEEKNEGQVECKDSI
+1962 EEEKNEGQVECKDSI
-1977 EEAKSETL
+1977 EEVKSETL
-1985 EDTTEPKPVSEEESN
+1985 EDTTEPKPISEEESN
-2000 KSLVEDNSFSSEA
+2000 KSLVQDNSFSLEA

-2034 SEVVSD
+2034 SKVVSN

-2047 TAEDK
+2047 TTEDK
-2052 EQVETTQIAP
+2052 EQVKTTHISS

-2074 TELVGEAIVEPS
+2074 TELVRETLVEPS
-2086 FQVQTLEE
+2086 FQVQTLEDE
-2094 KAAPKLEVED
+2094 AAPKLEVED
-2104 ETDKSDDLPEKNNKI
+2104 ETNKSDDLPEKNNKI
-2119 CEEVL
+2119 CEEEVH
-2124 DEPKITDRVFNEE
+2124 DGPKITDRDFNEE
-2137 QITEGNIANLT
+2137 QITEANVANLT
-2148 IEPIEEQETV
+2148 TEPVQEQETG
-2158 KDCQSE
+2158 KDYQAE
-2164 EKETEKLNEEGS
+2164 ERETERSYEEGS
-2176 SIENTKEGNANDIST
+2176 SIENIKEGNASDIST

-2205 IEETVE
+2205 IEEAVE
-2211 SKEQIIEGKVA
+2211 SKEQIIEGK
-2222 SFTPESIED
+2222 
-2231 DTVKNSED
+2231 
-2239 SEKETIELKEEGSCT
+2239 
-2254 ESIKEENASE
+2254 
-2264 LSPEYIQ
+2264 
-2271 EDGSKNFKDDKEDAL
+2271 
-2286 KSEEEILEDSQTVG
+2286 
-2300 LDESTTCET
+2300 
-2309 INVER
+2309 
-2314 SEETLSALPVKHDEG
+2314 
-2329 SSPAPTEASK
+2329 
-2339 QENIDEDTSS
+2339 
-2349 VQETKDKDGAV
+2349 
-2360 TVTEAS
+2360 
-2366 AEVPSN
+2366 
-2372 DEDDSPHVLQKYEP
+2372 
-2386 EEELTILR
+2386 
-2394 DVPPEEMKPEPS
+2394 
-2406 SEIEEV
+2406 
-2412 ITCTKEETQESLD
+2412 
-2425 KEKDTKESDTSTGEA
+2425 
-2440 CIEAAELS
+2440 AA
-2448 TEGEKEEQT
+2448 
-2457 TQEVSSSP
+2457 
-2465 IGEETAEES
+2465 
-2474 SKEEE
+2474 
-2479 KKEAHEECKEA
+2479 
-2490 IERDSSFLSK
+2490 
-2500 ASEKEIEK
+2500 
-2508 EIQGEYSS
+2508 
-2516 TVRSFDS
+2516 
-2523 EVASGERGL
+2523 
-2532 KEAPEQVE
+2532 
-2540 TTHIAPEE
+2540 
-2548 KDIGSKDIYNTEL
+2548 
-2561 VGETVEPSS
+2561 
-2570 QVQTLEEE
+2570 
-2578 VETKLVV
+2578 
-2585 EDETEKSDDHPE
+2585 
-2597 KGDKICEEVLDEP
+2597 
-2610 KITDRD
+2610 
-2616 FHEEQITEGNVAS
+2616 
-2629 CASESVEEGTV
+2629 
-2640 KDYQADE
+2640 
-2647 KERGSDE
+2647 
-2654 MSLMEATTED
+2654 
-2664 KEQVETTQIAP
+2664 
-2675 EEKDNEDTNVYNTEL
+2675 
-2690 VGETVEPSF
+2690 
-2699 QVQTVEPSFQEQII
+2699 
-2713 EGKVTSFTPESIED
+2713 SFTPESIED

-2733 QDSEKEIIE
+2733 QDSEKETIE

-2808 ERSEDTLIALPAKYD
+2808 KRSEDILIALPAKYD

-2851 NYGAVTV
+2851 NDGAVTV

-2880 EPEEELTILRDV
+2880 EPEEELTILRDM

-2924 DTKESDTSTGEACIE
+2924 DAKESDTSTGEACIE
-2939 AAELSTEGEKEK
+2939 AAELSTEGEKEE
-2951 QTTQEVSSSPIEE
+2951 QTTQEVSSSLIGEE
-2964 TTEESS
+2964 TTEESPEEEEN
-2970 KEEEKKK
+2970 KEE
-2977 AHEECKEAIEGDSSL
+2977 AHEECKEAIEGDSSF

-3004 IQGEYSSTIRSFDS
+3004 IQGEYSSTVRSFDS
-3018 EVVSDEKGL
+3018 EVASVERGL
-3027 TGATEQVETTHIAP
+3027 TEATEQVETTCIAP
-3041 EEKDIG
+3041 EEKDIEG
-3047 GKDVYNTELVGETVE
+3047 TDVYNTEL
-3062 PSSQVQ
+3062 
-3068 TLEEEVETKLEVED
+3068 
-3082 ETDKS
+3082 
-3087 DDHPEKRDKICE
+3087 
-3099 EVLDEPKITDRDF
+3099 
-3112 HEEQIT
+3112 
-3118 EGNVASCASE
+3118 
-3128 SVEEGTVKDY
+3128 
-3138 QADEKER
+3138 
-3145 GSDETSLME
+3145 
-3154 ATTEDKEQVETTQI
+3154 
-3168 APEEKDNE
+3168 
-3176 GTDVHNTELVGEA
+3176 
-3189 IVEPSF
+3189 VEPSF

-3201 EKAAPKLEVED
+3201 EEVTPKLEVED
-3212 DTDKSDDLPEKNNKI
+3212 ETDKSDDLPEKNNKI
-3227 CEEVLDDPKITYRDF
+3227 CEEVLDEPKITDRDC

-3247 TEGIVANLTTEP
+3247 TEANVANLTTEP
-3259 IEEQEMVKDYQGK
+3259 VQEQETVKDYQAE
-3272 ERETEKSNEEGSSIE
+3272 ERETERLNEEGSSIE
-3287 NIKEGNANDISTE
+3287 NIKEGNASDISTE

-3314 EEAVESKEQIIE
+3314 EEAAESKKQIIE
-3326 GNFVT
+3326 GNVT
-3331 STPELIEEDTVKNS
+3331 SLTPESIEEDTVKNS

-3383 KKFKDDK
+3383 KKFNDDK

-3420 ERSEDILIALPAK
+3420 ERSEDTLIALPAK

-3443 EASKQENID
+3443 EASKQEDIE

-3457 VQETKDNYGAV
+3457 VQETKDKDGAV

-3476 VPSNDEDD
+3476 APSNDEDD

-3494 EEELTILRDV
+3494 EEELTILRDLP
-3504 QPEEMKPEPSSEIE
+3504 PEEMKPELSSEIE
-3518 EVITCTKEETQESLD
+3518 ELITCTKEETQESLD
-3533 KEKDTKES
+3533 KEKDAKES
-3541 DISTGEACIEAAELS
+3541 DTSTGEACIEAAEL
-3556 TEGEKEE
+3556 KEE
-3563 QTTQEV
+3563 QITQEV
-3569 SSSPIEET
+3569 SSSLIGEET
-3577 TEESSKEEEKKKAH
+3577 TGESSKEEEKMEAH
-3591 EECKETIEGDSSFLS
+3591 EECKEPIEGDSSVLL
-3606 KASEKEIEKEIQG
+3606 KAAEKEIEKEIQG

-3627 FDSEVASGERGLTEA
+3627 FDSEVVSDKRDLKEA
-3642 TEQVETTHIAPEEK
+3642 TEQVETPHIAPEEK

-3680 TLEEVETKLE
+3680 TLEEEGETKLE
-3690 VEDETDKSDDR
+3690 VEEETDKSDDH
-3701 PEKSDKI
+3701 PEKGDKI
-3708 CEVVLDEPE
+3708 CEEVRDEPKI
-3717 TTDRDFHEEQITEGN
+3717 TDRDFNEEQITRGN

-3738 GSVEEETVT
+3738 GSVEEETVK
-3747 DDQGEE
+3747 DDQGDQKE
-3753 RETEKLN
+3753 RDGSN

-3768 TKESNSND
+3768 IKEGNASV

-3785 TVKECTGEAVESKQ
+3785 IVEERTGEAVESKQ

-3818 VAGDNDDYNGT
+3818 VAEDNDDYNST
-3829 VVLPEASA
+3829 VVLSEAGA
-3837 EVTSIGEESSEVTQI
+3837 EVTSIGEESSEVAQI

-3863 TSDLADEIEVRDL
+3863 ASNLADEIEVRDL

-3892 VEVSKL
+3892 VELSNL

-3919 PESDTK
+3919 PEFDSK
-3925 STDVVAQDEIIDD
+3925 STDVVAQDEVTAD
-3938 QTLDEGISKEPSTLL
+3938 QTLDEEISKEPSTLP

-3976 DRGDLLAARS
+3976 DRGDLLAARTA
-3986 VEESCLPKEEP
+3986 EETCLPKEEP

-4011 TGENEEETKETSETV
+4011 AGETEEETKENSEMV
-4026 SKSDSQS
+4026 SKFDSQSIGVVSELALERLDAGETEEETKENSEMVSNFDSQS
-4033 IGVVSEDEITT
+4033 IGVVSED
-4044 YQTQCEGEKE
+4044 QTQCEGEKE
-4054 VKASELVQET
+4054 EKTSELVQET
-4064 LVADAPEE
+4064 LDADAPEE

-4080 VPKVDSESIG
+4080 VPKVDSESID

-4095 EIIADQT
+4095 DIIADQT
-4102 LPDVISTEQL
+4102 LPEGISTEQL
-4112 QIPYTALVPE
+4112 QIPSTALLPK
-4122 EKELKA
+4122 EKELEA

-4141 IEGENPKEVEVPADE
+4141 IEKDNLKEVEVPADE
-4156 DKQELSAA
+4156 DKQELFAA

-4174 ESRDTELA
+4174 EPRDSELA
-4182 LHKLDAGETEEEMK
+4182 LHKLDAGETEDEIK

-4210 VVASGDDMVV
+4210 VVACGDEIVV
-4220 DQTPCEG
+4220 DQTLCEG

-4237 ELGASEALEKL
+4237 ELGASELALEKL
-4248 DDEDTEEIK
+4248 DAVNTEEIK
-4257 EGPEIVPKFDSGIIE
+4257 ESPEIVPKFDSGII
-4272 VVSNDE
+4272 VVSSDE
-4278 ITIDQTFNEGVMK
+4278 ITIDQTLNEEIMK

-4304 EKEHETTAQDKSTEQ
+4304 EKEHETSEPEHETTTQDKSTEQ
-4319 ECTKEVEVSA
+4319 ECTKEVEMSA
-4329 DEDTQ
+4329 DDNMQ
-4334 ALLAARP
+4334 APLAARP

-4351 PSELNVSELALEK
+4351 PSVLGVS
-4364 LDAGD
+4364 
-4369 TEEANETFKTVS
+4369 EEANETFETVS
-4381 RSDFPSIAADT
+4381 RSDFPSIAADP
-4392 KEEITADETLSKGV
+4392 KEEITADKTLSEGV
-4406 TDIPLEIPS
+4406 TDIRIEISS
-4415 YTSLHEEKEP
+4415 YTPLHEEKEP

-4436 ADTPEEEIKEGSEVI
+4436 ADTTEEEIKEGSEVI

-4458 SCEVSKDDI
+4458 SCEVSKDEI
-4467 ITDQL
+4467 IADQL
-4472 EIPSSAPLPD
+4472 EVPSSALLPD
-4482 EKELK
+4482 ENELK
-4487 ASEHEPETIIDDKNI
+4487 ASEHEHETIIDDKTI

-4515 EATKDVFVARSVEE
+4515 EASLDILAARSAEE
-4529 TCLQKEEPSE
+4529 TCLRKEEPSG
-4539 LKVPELAPEK
+4539 LKVPELAAEK
-4549 LEADETVEVKEIF
+4549 LEADETEEVKQAF
-4562 ERVSKSDSQSIN
+4562 ETVSKSGSQSIN
-4574 AVSKDDTI
+4574 AVSQDDTI
-4582 ADQTLCDVKT
+4582 ADQTLSDVLT

-4603 VPKENEEAKEDVTE
+4603 LPKENEEVKEAATK
-4617 LALEKLDADATEEV
+4617 LALEKLDADAAEEV
-4631 KKGSEVTPKSDLQST
+4631 KKGSEVIPQSDLQSI

-4660 HEGITKEQ
+4660 HERITKEQ

-4673 STLPPEEK
+4673 PTLLPEEK
-4681 ELNETEHELGTATQ
+4681 EL
-4695 DKNREEEYAKEIEV
+4695 KEIEHEHKNLEEESAKETEA
-4709 TADGDKGDVFVASS
+4709 TADEGTRDVFVASS
-4723 EEKTHLQKEEP
+4723 EEKMHLQKEEP

-4747 GEGEEEI
+4747 GEGEEEV

-4772 QALHQNDEQLQ
+4772 QTLHQNDEQLQ

-4812 SPKGETEKETKEA
+4812 SPKGETEEETKEA
-4825 FETAPEVSSQS
+4825 FETAPGVSSQS
-4836 IGELPTDEIVN
+4836 IGELATDEIVD
-4847 QILISEEKKCENT
+4847 QIPPSSLISEEKGCENI

-4865 AGEESMSVVETPN
+4865 AGEESMNVVETPN
-4878 DEGRIDTKSAEETSI
+4878 DEGRKDTKSAEETSI

-4900 LNVSDLDPSSQYTE
+4900 LNVSGLDPSSQYTE
-4914 RDSSNEVHEEKDIYI
+4914 RDSSNEVHEEEEIYI

-4947 VATSDSKAEDSCE
+4947 VATSDSRAEDSSE

-4969 KIQVPNEEI
+4969 KIEVPNEEI
-4978 KEEKEVAKDSQLISI
+4978 KEEKEVAKDSQLISV
-4993 GEVNTRESQQ
+4993 EVNTRESQQ

-5021 APSEHHH
+5021 APSEYHH
-5028 EVPEVDKTGSAS
+5028 EVPEVDKTGSVS

-5055 DHSQDEAEGRI
+5055 DHSQYEAEGRI
-5066 QETVIHLGLENQ
+5066 QETAIHLGLENQ
-5078 GDEINCENSTT
+5078 GDEINCENRTR

-5106 VLGVEETDKT
+5106 VLGVEETDET

-5142 LQDPKLEDSKPSN
+5142 LQDPKLEDSTPSN

-5166 KFCESGIETADPTS
+5166 TSGIETADPTS
-5180 AQISLS
+5180 AQIPLS

-5212 GKELQANEAEE
+5212 GKELQADKEEE

-5234 DEDTEHKRAYQ
+5234 DEEKEDTEHKRAYQ

-5260 VKVTPKKSHNILS
+5260 VKVSPKKSHNILS